1 MIKKSKKI
9 LLLFISLIITIGSI
23 LSLETIS
30 NAATDMSISYNTH
43 IQNIGWEAD
52 FSKSNGQSSGTSG
65 QSLRLEAIKIKLNNA
80 PSGINLKYQVHVE
93 NEGWQG
99 WKSNGEMAGT
109 SGKSY
114 RLEAIKIKLEGTK
127 NYKVQYRTHVQYIGW
142 QDWREDGEIAGTT
155 GQSLRLEAIQ
165 IRIVKV
171 DSPVVEYNSHV
182 EFNGWEPSYSKS
194 NGQTS
199 GTTGQNLGLQAL
211 QVKLS
216 GVPINANIQCQAH
229 VQYQGWKN
237 WANEGTIAG
246 TTGLG
251 LNLEAIKLRLNNL
264 PGYSIQYRAHVQ
276 YVGWQDWK
284 KDGEIAGTTG
294 QNLRI
299 EAIQI
304 KLVRTDNVKPVITL
318 KGNSTVNVRL
328 GDKYVDAGA
337 TALDN
342 IDGNIT
348 SKIITKSNVN
358 TLKVGTYTVS
368 YTVSDKA
375 GNVDTKTRT
384 VKVFDY
390 MTGIEI
396 TKPTKKEYN
405 YGEDLNLYG
414 LSVKAVM
421 KSGNKTNVAINNCK
435 ITGYNKNKLGNQ
447 TVTVSYNEKI
457 ATFQVTVKDYI
468 TNLEIVEPTKTE
480 YNYGEDLNLYGLSV
494 KAVMKSGN
502 KTNVAINNC
511 KITGY
516 NKNKLGNQTVTV
528 SYNEKIATFQVTVKD
543 YITNLE
549 IVEPTKKEYN
559 YGEDLNLS
567 GLYVKAVMKSGNKTN
582 IAINNCKI
590 TGYNKNKLGNQTVTV
605 SYNEKIA
612 TFQVTVKDYIT
623 NLEIVE
629 PTKKEYNYGE
639 DLNLSGL
646 SVKAVMKS
654 GNKTNITIN
663 NCKIT
668 GYDKNKIGDQ
678 TVTVN
683 YGEKAATFKVRVN
696 NYVTGIEIAK
706 KPTKNQY
713 IEGERIDLTGLVVNA
728 VMADKT
734 KIDVTD
740 KITTVPSAEVLYKT
754 ETVYVSYTTTNT
766 IDKTS
771 KTFEC
776 EFPVTVNKAFSKI
789 VINQEKNT
797 GYAHEE
803 FIYGTISSG
812 EGEETIKIANLKYQ
826 IKDESGKDITT
837 DGLVKVTFETE
848 VARPEEILIKVTA
861 EKIGKYT
868 IVAYVGENINDSNVI
883 KSEEQQIE
891 ISCSQVVKTA
901 EILDFVDAN
910 VRINKT
916 IIKDI
921 KFTNA
926 YGDELTNVANNEI
939 SIIGDG
945 VKITFLDETGKP
957 GSIVRKLQIQGIQEG
972 TTNIKIILNKGTEN
986 ETQPISLGNITVQAK
1001 AKEMLNI
1008 GSLTQIKLLQ
1018 EKPEESISNV
1028 IVVNEI
1034 PYSLIPI
1041 KLVDEDN
1048 IERKIKANE
1057 FVLGDA
1063 TSENKFGVKYT
1074 GYDPNE
1080 LIPLLDIQMF
1090 KDRNIVNSSSSL
1102 QEIDAIGIALT
1113 EGTTQEELKNK
1124 DIILQYYGS
1133 SAINLKMEVEE
1144 LKIKSLV
1151 IIPENVDNVS
1161 KLPKVENHIKTTIG
1175 TIKPG
1180 EDNRTLNI
1188 SDLNYQVKDENGKD
1202 ITNSMINGKKM
1213 IKVTFE
1219 SEVARPGEI
1228 LINVETQ
1235 KEGNYTIIP
1244 YIEISSNKIFTE
1256 QEIESVNNPVVNNVE
1271 LPELSTAQLEVN
1283 TPFESTIIFK
1293 NSYGDILNV
1302 SQNTIEVTGA
1312 DLTIT
1317 LLEGTSPV
1325 DPDNGEQNV
1334 TGIQVFAQ
1342 SAGSKTLSITVNKGT
1357 TDEKTVKIQIVVA
1370 NVATVQLNI
1379 GGMNKIYLYENKPE
1393 TTDYI
1398 TSVISEDATN
1408 IVYTLIPISLSDG
1421 TKLRGNCLANNK
1433 LMLTISNDD
1442 ELSIDV
1448 KMFKDKNTISEDGE
1462 EVEYIGI
1469 ALGMGYEESEL
1480 IGETITLRYGSSIKT
1495 LKIGE

>member
-1 MIKKSKKI
+1 MMKKSKKI
-9 LLLFISLIITIGSI
+9 LLLFISLIITMCSI
-23 LSLETIS
+23 ISLETVS

-99 WKSNGEMAGT
+99 WKNNGETAGT
-109 SGKSY
+109 TGKSY
-114 RLEAIKIKLEGTK
+114 RLEAIRIKLEGTK
-127 NYKVQYRTHVQYIGW
+127 NYKVQYRAHVQNIGW
-142 QDWREDGEIAGTT
+142 QDWQEDGEMAGTS

-171 DSPVVEYNSHV
+171 NNPTVEYCGHI
-182 EFNGWEPSYSKS
+182 EMDGWEQTYSRS

-199 GTTGQNLGLQAL
+199 GTTGRSLGMQAL
-211 QVKLS
+211 KVKLS
-216 GVPINANIQCQAH
+216 GVPTNANIQCQAH

-251 LNLEAIKLRLNNL
+251 LNLEAIKLKLNNL

-276 YVGWQDWK
+276 NIGWQDWK

-294 QNLRI
+294 KNLRI

-390 MTGIEI
+390 MTGIEV

-405 YGEDLNLYG
+405 YGEDLNLSG

-435 ITGYNKNKLGNQ
+435 ITGY
-447 TVTVSYNEKI
+447 
-457 ATFQVTVKDYI
+457 D
-468 TNLEIVEPTKTE
+468 
-480 YNYGEDLNLYGLSV
+480 
-494 KAVMKSGN
+494 
-502 KTNVAINNC
+502 
-511 KITGY
+511 
-516 NKNKLGNQTVTV
+516 
-528 SYNEKIATFQVTVKD
+528 
-543 YITNLE
+543 
-549 IVEPTKKEYN
+549 
-559 YGEDLNLS
+559 
-567 GLYVKAVMKSGNKTN
+567 
-582 IAINNCKI
+582 
-590 TGYNKNKLGNQTVTV
+590 KNKLGNQTVTV

-678 TVTVN
+678 KVTVN
-683 YGEKAATFKVRVN
+683 YGGKAATFKVRVN

-766 IDKTS
+766 IDETS

-789 VINQEKNT
+789 IINQEKNT

-837 DGLVKVTFETE
+837 DGLVKVTFESE

-861 EKIGKYT
+861 EKIGKYR

-945 VKITFLDETGKP
+945 VKITLLDETGKP

-1001 AKEMLNI
+1001 AKEMLDI

-1034 PYSLIPI
+1034 PYSLVPI

-1057 FVLGDA
+1057 FTFGDA

-1074 GYDPNE
+1074 DYNPNE

-1090 KDRNIVNSSSSL
+1090 KDGNIVNSSSSL

-1113 EGTTQEELKNK
+1113 EGTTQEELENK

-1188 SDLNYQVKDENGKD
+1188 SDLNCQVKDENGKD

-1244 YIEISSNKIFTE
+1244 YIKIGSNKISTE
-1256 QEIESVNNPVVNNVE
+1256 QEIESVNNPIVNNVE

-1302 SQNTIEVTGA
+1302 NQNTIEVTGT
-1312 DLTIT
+1312 DLTTT

-1342 SAGSKTLSITVNKGT
+1342 SAGNKTLSITVNKGT

-1398 TSVISEDATN
+1398 TSVISEDGTD

-1421 TKLRGNCLANNK
+1421 TKLRGNCLINNK
-1433 LMLTISNDD
+1433 LTLTISNND

-1448 KMFKDKNTISEDGE
+1448 KMFKDKDTVSEDGE
-1462 EVEYIGI
+1462 EVEYVGI

-1480 IGETITLRYGSSIKT
+1480 IGKTITLRYGSSSKT
-1495 LKIGE
+1495 LKIER

>member
-1 MIKKSKKI
+1 
-9 LLLFISLIITIGSI
+9 
-23 LSLETIS
+23 
-30 NAATDMSISYNTH
+30 
-43 IQNIGWEAD
+43 
-52 FSKSNGQSSGTSG
+52 
-65 QSLRLEAIKIKLNNA
+65 
-80 PSGINLKYQVHVE
+80 
-93 NEGWQG
+93 
-99 WKSNGEMAGT
+99 
-109 SGKSY
+109 
-114 RLEAIKIKLEGTK
+114 
-127 NYKVQYRTHVQYIGW
+127 
-142 QDWREDGEIAGTT
+142 
-155 GQSLRLEAIQ
+155 
-165 IRIVKV
+165 
-171 DSPVVEYNSHV
+171 
-182 EFNGWEPSYSKS
+182 
-194 NGQTS
+194 
-199 GTTGQNLGLQAL
+199 
-211 QVKLS
+211 
-216 GVPINANIQCQAH
+216 
-229 VQYQGWKN
+229 
-237 WANEGTIAG
+237 
-246 TTGLG
+246 
-251 LNLEAIKLRLNNL
+251 
-264 PGYSIQYRAHVQ
+264 
-276 YVGWQDWK
+276 
-284 KDGEIAGTTG
+284 
-294 QNLRI
+294 
-299 EAIQI
+299 
-304 KLVRTDNVKPVITL
+304 
-318 KGNSTVNVRL
+318 
-328 GDKYVDAGA
+328 
-337 TALDN
+337 
-342 IDGNIT
+342 
-348 SKIITKSNVN
+348 
-358 TLKVGTYTVS
+358 
-368 YTVSDKA
+368 
-375 GNVDTKTRT
+375 
-384 VKVFDY
+384 
-390 MTGIEI
+390 
-396 TKPTKKEYN
+396 
-405 YGEDLNLYG
+405 
-414 LSVKAVM
+414 M

-435 ITGYNKNKLGNQ
+435 ITGYDKNKLGNQ
-447 TVTVSYNEKI
+447 
-457 ATFQVTVKDYI
+457 A
-468 TNLEIVEPTKTE
+468 
-480 YNYGEDLNLYGLSV
+480 
-494 KAVMKSGN
+494 
-502 KTNVAINNC
+502 
-511 KITGY
+511 
-516 NKNKLGNQTVTV
+516 
-528 SYNEKIATFQVTVKD
+528 
-543 YITNLE
+543 
-549 IVEPTKKEYN
+549 
-559 YGEDLNLS
+559 
-567 GLYVKAVMKSGNKTN
+567 
-582 IAINNCKI
+582 
-590 TGYNKNKLGNQTVTV
+590 VTV

-654 GNKTNITIN
+654 GNKTNIAIN

-678 TVTVN
+678 TVTIN
-683 YGEKAATFKVRVN
+683 YGGKAATFKVKVN

-945 VKITFLDETGKP
+945 IKITLLDETGKP

-1001 AKEMLNI
+1001 AKEMLDI

-1034 PYSLIPI
+1034 PYSLVPV

-1057 FVLGDA
+1057 FTFGDA

-1074 GYDPNE
+1074 DYDPNE

-1090 KDRNIVNSSSSL
+1090 KDGNIVNSSSSL

-1113 EGTTQEELKNK
+1113 EGTTQEELENK

-1133 SAINLKMEVEE
+1133 STINLKMEVEE

-1151 IIPENVDNVS
+1151 VIPENVDNVS

-1244 YIEISSNKIFTE
+1244 YIEIGSNKIFTE
-1256 QEIESVNNPVVNNVE
+1256 QEIESVNNSVVNNVK

-1302 SQNTIEVTGA
+1302 SQNTIEVTGT

-1398 TSVISEDATN
+1398 TSVISEDGTD

-1421 TKLRGNCLANNK
+1421 TKLRGNCLINNK
-1433 LMLTISNDD
+1433 LTLTISNDD

-1448 KMFKDKNTISEDGE
+1448 KMFKDKDTVSEDGE

-1480 IGETITLRYGSSIKT
+1480 IGETITLRYESSSKT
-1495 LKIGE
+1495 LTIEK

>member
-9 LLLFISLIITIGSI
+9 ILLFISLIITIGSI

-99 WKSNGEMAGT
+99 WKNNGETAGT
-109 SGKSY
+109 TGKSY
-114 RLEAIKIKLEGTK
+114 RLEAIRIKLEGTK
-127 NYKVQYRTHVQYIGW
+127 NYKVQYRAHVQNIGW
-142 QDWREDGEIAGTT
+142 QDWQEDGEMAGTS

-171 DSPVVEYNSHV
+171 NNPTVEYCGHI
-182 EFNGWEPSYSKS
+182 EMDGWEQTYSRS

-199 GTTGQNLGLQAL
+199 GTTGRSLGMQAL
-211 QVKLS
+211 KVKLS
-216 GVPINANIQCQAH
+216 GVPTNANIQCQAH

-251 LNLEAIKLRLNNL
+251 LNLEAIKLKLNNL

-276 YVGWQDWK
+276 NIGWQDWK

-294 QNLRI
+294 KNLRI

-375 GNVDTKTRT
+375 GNVDTRTRT

-390 MTGIEI
+390 MTGIEV

-405 YGEDLNLYG
+405 YGEDLNLSG

-435 ITGYNKNKLGNQ
+435 ITGYDKNKLGNQ
-447 TVTVSYNEKI
+447 AITVR
-457 ATFQVTVKDYI
+457 
-468 TNLEIVEPTKTE
+468 
-480 YNYGEDLNLYGLSV
+480 
-494 KAVMKSGN
+494 
-502 KTNVAINNC
+502 
-511 KITGY
+511 
-516 NKNKLGNQTVTV
+516 
-528 SYNEKIATFQVTVKD
+528 YNEKIATFQVTVKD

-567 GLYVKAVMKSGNKTN
+567 GLSVKAVMKSGNKTN
-582 IAINNCKI
+582 ITINNCKI

-654 GNKTNITIN
+654 GNKTNIAIN

-678 TVTVN
+678 TVTIN
-683 YGEKAATFKVRVN
+683 YGGKAATFKVRVN

-766 IDKTS
+766 IDETS

-826 IKDESGKDITT
+826 IKDENGKDITT
-837 DGLVKVTFETE
+837 DGLVKVTFESE

-861 EKIGKYT
+861 EKIGKYR

-891 ISCSQVVKTA
+891 ISYSPIVKSA
-901 EILDFVDAN
+901 EVLDFADAS
-910 VRINKT
+910 VRVNKI

-921 KFTNA
+921 KFINT
-926 YGDELTNVANNEI
+926 YGDELTNITNNEI

-945 VKITFLDETGKP
+945 VKITLLDETGKP

-986 ETQPISLGNITVQAK
+986 ETQPISLGNVIVQAK
-1001 AKEMLNI
+1001 AKEMLDI

-1090 KDRNIVNSSSSL
+1090 KDGNIVNSSSSL

-1113 EGTTQEELKNK
+1113 EGTTQEELENK

-1180 EDNRTLNI
+1180 EDNRTLNV

-1244 YIEISSNKIFTE
+1244 YIEIGSNKIFTE
-1256 QEIESVNNPVVNNVE
+1256 QEIESANNPVVNNVE

-1302 SQNTIEVTGA
+1302 SQDTIEVTGT

-1325 DPDNGEQNV
+1325 DPNVGEQNV

-1342 SAGSKTLSITVNKGT
+1342 SAGNKTLSITVNKGT

-1398 TSVISEDATN
+1398 TSVISEDGTD

-1421 TKLRGNCLANNK
+1421 TKLRGNCLINNK
-1433 LMLTISNDD
+1433 LTLTISNND

-1448 KMFKDKNTISEDGE
+1448 KMFKDKDTVSEDGE
-1462 EVEYIGI
+1462 EVEYVGI

-1480 IGETITLRYGSSIKT
+1480 IGKTITLRYGSSSKT
-1495 LKIGE
+1495 LKIEK

>member
-1 MIKKSKKI
+1 MMKKSKKI
-9 LLLFISLIITIGSI
+9 LLLFISLIITMCSI
-23 LSLETIS
+23 ISLETVS

-43 IQNIGWEAD
+43 IQNLGWEAD

-65 QSLRLEAIKIKLNNA
+65 QSLRLEAIKIRLNNA
-80 PSGINLKYQVHVE
+80 PSGVSLKYQVHVE

-182 EFNGWEPSYSKS
+182 EFKGWEPSYSKS

-216 GVPINANIQCQAH
+216 GVPTNANIQCQAH

-276 YVGWQDWK
+276 YIGWQDWK

-390 MTGIEI
+390 MTGIEV
-396 TKPTKKEYN
+396 TKPTK
-405 YGEDLNLYG
+405 
-414 LSVKAVM
+414 V
-421 KSGNKTNVAINNCK
+421 
-435 ITGYNKNKLGNQ
+435 
-447 TVTVSYNEKI
+447 
-457 ATFQVTVKDYI
+457 
-468 TNLEIVEPTKTE
+468 
-480 YNYGEDLNLYGLSV
+480 
-494 KAVMKSGN
+494 
-502 KTNVAINNC
+502 
-511 KITGY
+511 
-516 NKNKLGNQTVTV
+516 
-528 SYNEKIATFQVTVKD
+528 
-543 YITNLE
+543 
-549 IVEPTKKEYN
+549 EYN

-567 GLYVKAVMKSGNKTN
+567 GLSVKAVMKSGNKTN

-590 TGYNKNKLGNQTVTV
+590 TGYNKNKLGNQAITVR
-605 SYNEKIA
+605 YNEKIA

-683 YGEKAATFKVRVN
+683 YGGKAATFKVRVN

-728 VMADKT
+728 VMTDKT

-740 KITTVPSAEVLYKT
+740 KITTIPSAEVLYKT

-945 VKITFLDETGKP
+945 VKITLLDETGKP

-1001 AKEMLNI
+1001 AKEMLDI

-1034 PYSLIPI
+1034 PYSLVPI

-1057 FVLGDA
+1057 FTFGDA

-1074 GYDPNE
+1074 DYNPNE

-1090 KDRNIVNSSSSL
+1090 KDGNIVNSSSSL
-1102 QEIDAIGIALT
+1102 QEIDTIGIALT

-1188 SDLNYQVKDENGKD
+1188 SDLNCQVKDENGKD

-1244 YIEISSNKIFTE
+1244 YIEIGSNKIFTE
-1256 QEIESVNNPVVNNVE
+1256 QEIESANNPVVNNVE

-1302 SQNTIEVTGA
+1302 SQDTIEVTGT

-1325 DPDNGEQNV
+1325 DPNVGEQNV

-1342 SAGSKTLSITVNKGT
+1342 SAGNKTLSITVNKGT

-1398 TSVISEDATN
+1398 TSVISEDGTD

-1421 TKLRGNCLANNK
+1421 TKLRGNCLINNK
-1433 LMLTISNDD
+1433 LTLTISNND

-1448 KMFKDKNTISEDGE
+1448 KMFKDKDTVSEDGE
-1462 EVEYIGI
+1462 EVEYVGI

-1480 IGETITLRYGSSIKT
+1480 IGKTITLRYGSSSKT
-1495 LKIGE
+1495 LKIEK

>member
-1 MIKKSKKI
+1 MMKKSKKI
-9 LLLFISLIITIGSI
+9 LLLFISLIITMCSI
-23 LSLETIS
+23 ISLETIS
-30 NAATDMSISYNTH
+30 NASTDMSISYNTH

-52 FSKSNGQSSGTSG
+52 FSKSNGESSGTSG
-65 QSLRLEAIKIKLNNA
+65 QSLRLEAIKIRLNNA
-80 PSGINLKYQVHVE
+80 PSGIKLKYQVHVE
-93 NEGWQG
+93 NEGWQS
-99 WKSNGEMAGT
+99 WKNNGEMAGT

-127 NYKVQYRTHVQYIGW
+127 KYKVQYRTHVQYIGW
-142 QDWREDGEIAGTT
+142 QDWKEDGEIAGTS

-171 DSPVVEYNSHV
+171 DSPVVEYNSHI
-182 EFNGWEPSYSKS
+182 EFKGWEPSYSKS

-199 GTTGQNLGLQAL
+199 GTTGQNLGLQAI

-216 GVPINANIQCQAH
+216 GVPTNANIQCQAH

-276 YVGWQDWK
+276 YQGWQDWK
-284 KDGEIAGTTG
+284 KDGEVAGTTG
-294 QNLRI
+294 ENLRI

-304 KLVRTDNVKPVITL
+304 KLVRTDNVKPVIKL
-318 KGNSTVNVRL
+318 NGNSTVNVRL

-337 TALDN
+337 TASDN

-390 MTGIEI
+390 MTGIEV
-396 TKPTKKEYN
+396 TKPTKTEYN
-405 YGEDLNLYG
+405 YGEDLNLSG
-414 LSVKAVM
+414 LSVKSVM
-421 KSGNKTNVAINNCK
+421 KSGSKTNIAINNCK

-447 TVTVSYNEKI
+447 TI
-457 ATFQVTVKDYI
+457 
-468 TNLEIVEPTKTE
+468 
-480 YNYGEDLNLYGLSV
+480 
-494 KAVMKSGN
+494 
-502 KTNVAINNC
+502 
-511 KITGY
+511 
-516 NKNKLGNQTVTV
+516 TV

-559 YGEDLNLS
+559 YGEN
-567 GLYVKAVMKSGNKTN
+567 
-582 IAINNCKI
+582 
-590 TGYNKNKLGNQTVTV
+590 
-605 SYNEKIA
+605 
-612 TFQVTVKDYIT
+612 
-623 NLEIVE
+623 
-629 PTKKEYNYGE
+629 
-639 DLNLSGL
+639 LNLSGL

-654 GNKTNITIN
+654 GNKTNIAIN
-663 NCKIT
+663 SCKIT

-683 YGEKAATFKVRVN
+683 YGGKAATFKVRVN

-713 IEGERIDLTGLVVNA
+713 VEGERIDLTGLVVNA

-766 IDKTS
+766 VDKTS

-776 EFPVTVNKAFSKI
+776 EFPVTVNKTFSKI
-789 VINQEKNT
+789 VINQEKNV

-803 FIYGTISSG
+803 FTYGTISSG
-812 EGEETIKIANLKYQ
+812 EAEEPIKIANLKYQ
-826 IKDESGKDITT
+826 IKDENGKDITANE
-837 DGLVKVTFETE
+837 LVKVTFENE

-861 EKIGKYT
+861 EKVGKYT
-868 IVAYVGENINDSNVI
+868 IVAYVGENINDSNAI

-891 ISCSQVVKTA
+891 ISCSPVVKTA
-901 EILDFVDAN
+901 EILDFTNAN

-926 YGDELTNVANNEI
+926 YGDELTNIANNEI
-939 SIIGDG
+939 SITGDG
-945 VKITFLDETGKP
+945 VKITLLDETGKP

-972 TTNIKIILNKGTEN
+972 TTNIKIVLNKGTEN
-986 ETQPISLGNITVQAK
+986 ETQPISLGNVTVQAK
-1001 AKEMLNI
+1001 AKEMLDI
-1008 GSLTQIKLLQ
+1008 GSLTQITLLQ
-1018 EKPEESISNV
+1018 EKPEQSTSNIV
-1028 IVVNEI
+1028 VVNEI
-1034 PYSLIPI
+1034 PYSLVPI

-1057 FVLGDA
+1057 FTFGDA
-1063 TSENKFGVKYT
+1063 TSEKKFGVKYT
-1074 GYDPNE
+1074 DYDPNE

-1090 KDRNIVNSSSSL
+1090 KDGNIVNSSSSL

-1113 EGTTQEELKNK
+1113 EGTTQEELKDK
-1124 DIILQYYGS
+1124 DVILQYYGS
-1133 SAINLKMEVEE
+1133 SSVINLKMEVEE

-1151 IIPENVDNVS
+1151 VIPENVDNVS

-1180 EDNRTLNI
+1180 EDNRTLTI

-1202 ITNSMINGKKM
+1202 ITNSMLNGKKM

-1244 YIEISSNKIFTE
+1244 YIEIGSNKIFTE
-1256 QEIESVNNPVVNNVE
+1256 QEIESVNNSVVNNVE

-1302 SQNTIEVTGA
+1302 SQNTIEVTGT

-1342 SAGSKTLSITVNKGT
+1342 SAGNKTLSITVNKGT

-1398 TSVISEDATN
+1398 TSVISEDDTD

-1421 TKLRGNCLANNK
+1421 TKLRGNCLINNK
-1433 LMLTISNDD
+1433 LTLTISNDD

-1448 KMFKDKNTISEDGE
+1448 KMFKDKDTVSEDGE

-1480 IGETITLRYGSSIKT
+1480 IGETITLRYGSSSKT
-1495 LKIGE
+1495 LTIEK

>member
-1 MIKKSKKI
+1 MMKKSKKI
-9 LLLFISLIITIGSI
+9 LLLFISLIITMCSI
-23 LSLETIS
+23 ISLETVS

-43 IQNIGWEAD
+43 IQNLGWEAD

-65 QSLRLEAIKIKLNNA
+65 KSLRLEAIKIRLNNA

-99 WKSNGEMAGT
+99 WKNNGETAGT
-109 SGKSY
+109 TGKSY
-114 RLEAIKIKLEGTK
+114 RLEAIRIKLEGTK
-127 NYKVQYRTHVQYIGW
+127 NYKVQYRAHVQNIGW
-142 QDWREDGEIAGTT
+142 QDWQEDGEMAGTS

-171 DSPVVEYNSHV
+171 NNPTVEYCGHI
-182 EFNGWEPSYSKS
+182 EMDGWEQTYSRS

-199 GTTGQNLGLQAL
+199 GTTGRSLGMQAL
-211 QVKLS
+211 KVKLS
-216 GVPINANIQCQAH
+216 GVPTNANIQCQAH

-251 LNLEAIKLRLNNL
+251 LNLEAIKLKLNNL

-276 YVGWQDWK
+276 NIGWQDWK

-294 QNLRI
+294 KNLRI

-375 GNVDTKTRT
+375 GNVYTKTRT

-390 MTGIEI
+390 MTGIEV
-396 TKPTKKEYN
+396 TKPTK
-405 YGEDLNLYG
+405 
-414 LSVKAVM
+414 V
-421 KSGNKTNVAINNCK
+421 
-435 ITGYNKNKLGNQ
+435 
-447 TVTVSYNEKI
+447 
-457 ATFQVTVKDYI
+457 
-468 TNLEIVEPTKTE
+468 E

-567 GLYVKAVMKSGNKTN
+567 GLSVKAVMKSGNKTN

-590 TGYNKNKLGNQTVTV
+590 TGYNKNKLGNQ
-605 SYNEKIA
+605 A
-612 TFQVTVKDYIT
+612 
-623 NLEIVE
+623 
-629 PTKKEYNYGE
+629 
-639 DLNLSGL
+639 
-646 SVKAVMKS
+646 
-654 GNKTNITIN
+654 
-663 NCKIT
+663 
-668 GYDKNKIGDQ
+668 
-678 TVTVN
+678 VTVN
-683 YGEKAATFKVRVN
+683 YGGKAATFKVRVN

-776 EFPVTVNKAFSKI
+776 EFPVTVNKTFSKI

-921 KFTNA
+921 KFTNT

-945 VKITFLDETGKP
+945 VKITLLDETGKP

-1001 AKEMLNI
+1001 AKEMLDI

-1034 PYSLIPI
+1034 PYSLVPI

-1090 KDRNIVNSSSSL
+1090 KDGNIVNSSSSL
-1102 QEIDAIGIALT
+1102 QEIDTIGIALT
-1113 EGTTQEELKNK
+1113 EETTQEELKNK

-1180 EDNRTLNI
+1180 EDNRTLNV

-1244 YIEISSNKIFTE
+1244 YIETGSNKIFTE
-1256 QEIESVNNPVVNNVE
+1256 QEIESANNPVVNNVE

-1302 SQNTIEVTGA
+1302 SQDTIEVTGT

-1325 DPDNGEQNV
+1325 DPNVGEQNV

-1342 SAGSKTLSITVNKGT
+1342 SAGNKTLSITVNKGT

-1398 TSVISEDATN
+1398 TSVISEDGTD

-1421 TKLRGNCLANNK
+1421 TKLRGNCLINNK
-1433 LMLTISNDD
+1433 LTLTISNND

-1448 KMFKDKNTISEDGE
+1448 KMFKDKDTVSEDGE
-1462 EVEYIGI
+1462 EVEYVGI

-1480 IGETITLRYGSSIKT
+1480 IGKTITLRYGSSSKT
-1495 LKIGE
+1495 LKIEK

>member
-276 YVGWQDWK
+276 YVGWKDWK

-390 MTGIEI
+390 MTGIEV

-405 YGEDLNLYG
+405 YGEDLNLSG

-435 ITGYNKNKLGNQ
+435 ITGY
-447 TVTVSYNEKI
+447 
-457 ATFQVTVKDYI
+457 D
-468 TNLEIVEPTKTE
+468 
-480 YNYGEDLNLYGLSV
+480 
-494 KAVMKSGN
+494 
-502 KTNVAINNC
+502 
-511 KITGY
+511 
-516 NKNKLGNQTVTV
+516 
-528 SYNEKIATFQVTVKD
+528 
-543 YITNLE
+543 
-549 IVEPTKKEYN
+549 
-559 YGEDLNLS
+559 
-567 GLYVKAVMKSGNKTN
+567 
-582 IAINNCKI
+582 
-590 TGYNKNKLGNQTVTV
+590 KNKLGNQTVTV

-663 NCKIT
+663 NCEIT

-678 TVTVN
+678 KVTVN
-683 YGEKAATFKVRVN
+683 YGGKAATFKVRVN

-766 IDKTS
+766 IDETS

-826 IKDESGKDITT
+826 IKDENGKDITT
-837 DGLVKVTFETE
+837 DGLVKVTFESE

-901 EILDFVDAN
+901 EILDFADAN

-1063 TSENKFGVKYT
+1063 RSENKFGVKYT

-1090 KDRNIVNSSSSL
+1090 KDGNIVNSSSSL

-1113 EGTTQEELKNK
+1113 EGTTQEELENK

-1342 SAGSKTLSITVNKGT
+1342 SAGSKTLSITINKGT

-1398 TSVISEDATN
+1398 TSVISEDGTD

-1421 TKLRGNCLANNK
+1421 TKLRGNCLINNK
-1433 LMLTISNDD
+1433 LTLTISNND

>member
-276 YVGWQDWK
+276 YVGWQEWK

-390 MTGIEI
+390 MTGIEV
-396 TKPTKKEYN
+396 TKPTKIEYN
-405 YGEDLNLYG
+405 DGEDLNLSG

-435 ITGYNKNKLGNQ
+435 ITGYDKNKLGNQ
-447 TVTVSYNEKI
+447 AITVRYNEKI
-457 ATFQVTVKDYI
+457 ATFQVIVRDYITNIELVKPTKTEYNYGENLNLSGLSVKAVMKSGNKTNVAINNCKITGYDKNKIGNQTVTVNYEGKVATFQVTVKDYI

-480 YNYGEDLNLYGLSV
+480 YNYGEDLNLSGLSV

-502 KTNVAINNC
+502 KTN
-511 KITGY
+511 IT
-516 NKNKLGNQTVTV
+516 
-528 SYNEKIATFQVTVKD
+528 
-543 YITNLE
+543 
-549 IVEPTKKEYN
+549 
-559 YGEDLNLS
+559 
-567 GLYVKAVMKSGNKTN
+567 
-582 IAINNCKI
+582 INNCKI

-654 GNKTNITIN
+654 GNKTNVAIN

-678 TVTVN
+678 KVTVN
-683 YGEKAATFKVRVN
+683 YGGKAATFKVRVN

-826 IKDESGKDITT
+826 IKDENGKDITT
-837 DGLVKVTFETE
+837 DGLVKVTFESE

-883 KSEEQQIE
+883 KSKEQQIE
-891 ISCSQVVKTA
+891 ISYSPIVKSA
-901 EILDFVDAN
+901 EVLDFADAS
-910 VRINKT
+910 VRVNKI

-921 KFTNA
+921 KFINT
-926 YGDELTNVANNEI
+926 YGDELTNITNNEI

-945 VKITFLDETGKP
+945 VKITLLDETGKP

-986 ETQPISLGNITVQAK
+986 ETQPISLGNVIVQAK
-1001 AKEMLNI
+1001 AKEMLDI

-1090 KDRNIVNSSSSL
+1090 KDGNIVNSSSSL

-1113 EGTTQEELKNK
+1113 EGTTQEELENK

-1188 SDLNYQVKDENGKD
+1188 SDLNCQVKDENGKD

-1219 SEVARPGEI
+1219 REVARPGEI

-1244 YIEISSNKIFTE
+1244 YIEIGSNKISTE
-1256 QEIESVNNPVVNNVE
+1256 QEIESVNNPIVNNVE

-1302 SQNTIEVTGA
+1302 NQNTIEVTGT

-1342 SAGSKTLSITVNKGT
+1342 SAGNKTLSITVNKGT

-1370 NVATVQLNI
+1370 NVTTVQLNI
-1379 GGMNKIYLYENKPE
+1379 GGMNKIYLYGNKPE

-1398 TSVISEDATN
+1398 TSVISEDTTN

-1442 ELSIDV
+1442 KLSIDV

-1469 ALGMGYEESEL
+1469 ALGMGYEENEL

-1495 LKIGE
+1495 LKIEK

>member
-1 MIKKSKKI
+1 MMKKSKKI
-9 LLLFISLIITIGSI
+9 LLLFISLIITMCSI
-23 LSLETIS
+23 ISLETVS

-43 IQNIGWEAD
+43 IQNLGWEAD
-52 FSKSNGQSSGTSG
+52 FSKSNGQISGTSG
-65 QSLRLEAIKIKLNNA
+65 QSLRLEAIKIRLNNA
-80 PSGINLKYQVHVE
+80 PSGVSLKYQVHVE

-171 DSPVVEYNSHV
+171 NSPVVEYNSHV
-182 EFNGWEPSYSKS
+182 EFKGWEPSYSKS

-216 GVPINANIQCQAH
+216 GVPTNANIQCQAH

-276 YVGWQDWK
+276 YIGWQDWK

-390 MTGIEI
+390 MTGIEV
-396 TKPTKKEYN
+396 TKPTK
-405 YGEDLNLYG
+405 
-414 LSVKAVM
+414 V
-421 KSGNKTNVAINNCK
+421 
-435 ITGYNKNKLGNQ
+435 
-447 TVTVSYNEKI
+447 
-457 ATFQVTVKDYI
+457 
-468 TNLEIVEPTKTE
+468 
-480 YNYGEDLNLYGLSV
+480 
-494 KAVMKSGN
+494 
-502 KTNVAINNC
+502 
-511 KITGY
+511 
-516 NKNKLGNQTVTV
+516 
-528 SYNEKIATFQVTVKD
+528 
-543 YITNLE
+543 
-549 IVEPTKKEYN
+549 EYN

-567 GLYVKAVMKSGNKTN
+567 GLSVKAVMKSGNKTN

-683 YGEKAATFKVRVN
+683 YGGKAATFKVRVN

-728 VMADKT
+728 VMTDKT

-740 KITTVPSAEVLYKT
+740 KITTIPSAEVLYKT

-945 VKITFLDETGKP
+945 VKITLLDETGKP

-972 TTNIKIILNKGTEN
+972 TTNIKIILNKETEN

-1001 AKEMLNI
+1001 AKEMLDI

-1034 PYSLIPI
+1034 PYSLVPI

-1057 FVLGDA
+1057 FTFGDA

-1074 GYDPNE
+1074 DYNPNE

-1090 KDRNIVNSSSSL
+1090 KDGNIVNSSSSL
-1102 QEIDAIGIALT
+1102 QEIDTIGIALT

-1180 EDNRTLNI
+1180 EDNRTLNV

-1244 YIEISSNKIFTE
+1244 YIEIGSNKIFTE
-1256 QEIESVNNPVVNNVE
+1256 QEIESANNPVVNNVE

-1302 SQNTIEVTGA
+1302 SQDTIEVTGT

-1325 DPDNGEQNV
+1325 DPNVGEQNV

-1342 SAGSKTLSITVNKGT
+1342 SAGNKTLSITVNKGT

-1398 TSVISEDATN
+1398 TSVISEDGTD

-1421 TKLRGNCLANNK
+1421 TKLRGNCLINNK
-1433 LMLTISNDD
+1433 LTLTISNND

-1448 KMFKDKNTISEDGE
+1448 KMFKDKDTVSEDGE
-1462 EVEYIGI
+1462 EVEYVGI

-1480 IGETITLRYGSSIKT
+1480 IGKTITLRYGSSSKT
-1495 LKIGE
+1495 LKIEK

>member
-1 MIKKSKKI
+1 
-9 LLLFISLIITIGSI
+9 
-23 LSLETIS
+23 
-30 NAATDMSISYNTH
+30 
-43 IQNIGWEAD
+43 
-52 FSKSNGQSSGTSG
+52 
-65 QSLRLEAIKIKLNNA
+65 
-80 PSGINLKYQVHVE
+80 
-93 NEGWQG
+93 
-99 WKSNGEMAGT
+99 
-109 SGKSY
+109 
-114 RLEAIKIKLEGTK
+114 
-127 NYKVQYRTHVQYIGW
+127 
-142 QDWREDGEIAGTT
+142 
-155 GQSLRLEAIQ
+155 
-165 IRIVKV
+165 
-171 DSPVVEYNSHV
+171 
-182 EFNGWEPSYSKS
+182 
-194 NGQTS
+194 
-199 GTTGQNLGLQAL
+199 
-211 QVKLS
+211 
-216 GVPINANIQCQAH
+216 
-229 VQYQGWKN
+229 
-237 WANEGTIAG
+237 
-246 TTGLG
+246 
-251 LNLEAIKLRLNNL
+251 
-264 PGYSIQYRAHVQ
+264 
-276 YVGWQDWK
+276 
-284 KDGEIAGTTG
+284 
-294 QNLRI
+294 
-299 EAIQI
+299 
-304 KLVRTDNVKPVITL
+304 
-318 KGNSTVNVRL
+318 
-328 GDKYVDAGA
+328 
-337 TALDN
+337 
-342 IDGNIT
+342 
-348 SKIITKSNVN
+348 
-358 TLKVGTYTVS
+358 
-368 YTVSDKA
+368 
-375 GNVDTKTRT
+375 
-384 VKVFDY
+384 
-390 MTGIEI
+390 
-396 TKPTKKEYN
+396 
-405 YGEDLNLYG
+405 
-414 LSVKAVM
+414 M
-421 KSGNKTNVAINNCK
+421 KSGNKTNV
-435 ITGYNKNKLGNQ
+435 
-447 TVTVSYNEKI
+447 
-457 ATFQVTVKDYI
+457 
-468 TNLEIVEPTKTE
+468 
-480 YNYGEDLNLYGLSV
+480 
-494 KAVMKSGN
+494 
-502 KTNVAINNC
+502 
-511 KITGY
+511 
-516 NKNKLGNQTVTV
+516 
-528 SYNEKIATFQVTVKD
+528 
-543 YITNLE
+543 
-549 IVEPTKKEYN
+549 
-559 YGEDLNLS
+559 
-567 GLYVKAVMKSGNKTN
+567 
-582 IAINNCKI
+582 AINNCKI

-663 NCKIT
+663 NCEIT

-678 TVTVN
+678 KVTVN
-683 YGEKAATFKVRVN
+683 YGGKAATFKVRVN

-740 KITTVPSAEVLYKT
+740 KITTIPSAEVLYKT

-826 IKDESGKDITT
+826 IKDERGKDITT
-837 DGLVKVTFETE
+837 DGLVKVTFESE

-1244 YIEISSNKIFTE
+1244 YIEIGSNKIFTE
-1256 QEIESVNNPVVNNVE
+1256 QEIESANNPVVNNVE

-1398 TSVISEDATN
+1398 TSVISEDGTD

-1421 TKLRGNCLANNK
+1421 TKLRGNCLINNK
-1433 LMLTISNDD
+1433 LTLTISNND

-1448 KMFKDKNTISEDGE
+1448 KMFKDKDTVSEDGE
-1462 EVEYIGI
+1462 EVKYVGI

-1480 IGETITLRYGSSIKT
+1480 IGETITLRYGSSSKT
-1495 LKIGE
+1495 LTIGE

>member
-1 MIKKSKKI
+1 MKENSKKI

-30 NAATDMSISYNTH
+30 NATNDMSISYNTH
-43 IQNIGWEAD
+43 IQNLGWEAD
-52 FSKSNGQSSGTSG
+52 FSKSNGQISGTSG
-65 QSLRLEAIKIKLNNA
+65 QSLRLEAIKIRLNNA
-80 PSGINLKYQVHVE
+80 PSGVSLKYQVHVE
-93 NEGWQG
+93 NEGWQA
-99 WKSNGEMAGT
+99 WKNNGEMAGT

-127 NYKVQYRTHVQYIGW
+127 NYKVQYRTHVQNIGW
-142 QDWREDGEIAGTT
+142 QDWKEDGEIAGTS

-171 DSPVVEYNSHV
+171 DSPRVEYNSHI
-182 EFNGWEPSYSKS
+182 EMNGWESSYSRS

-199 GTTGQNLGLQAL
+199 GTTGRNLGMQAL

-216 GVPINANIQCQAH
+216 GVPTNANIQCQAH

-276 YVGWQDWK
+276 NIGWQDWK

-294 QNLRI
+294 KNLRI

-318 KGNSTVNVRL
+318 NGNSIVNVRL

-368 YTVSDKA
+368 YIVSDKA

-390 MTGIEI
+390 MTGIEV
-396 TKPTKKEYN
+396 TKPTKTEYN
-405 YGEDLNLYG
+405 YGEDLNLSG

-447 TVTVSYNEKI
+447 TITISYNEKI
-457 ATFQVTVKDYI
+457 ATFQVIVRDYI
-468 TNLEIVEPTKTE
+468 TNIEIVEPTKT
-480 YNYGEDLNLYGLSV
+480 
-494 KAVMKSGN
+494 
-502 KTNVAINNC
+502 
-511 KITGY
+511 
-516 NKNKLGNQTVTV
+516 
-528 SYNEKIATFQVTVKD
+528 
-543 YITNLE
+543 
-549 IVEPTKKEYN
+549 
-559 YGEDLNLS
+559 
-567 GLYVKAVMKSGNKTN
+567 
-582 IAINNCKI
+582 
-590 TGYNKNKLGNQTVTV
+590 
-605 SYNEKIA
+605 
-612 TFQVTVKDYIT
+612 
-623 NLEIVE
+623 
-629 PTKKEYNYGE
+629 EYNYGE

-654 GNKTNITIN
+654 GNKTNVALN
-663 NCKIT
+663 DCKIT
-668 GYDKNKIGDQ
+668 GYNKNKIGDQ
-678 TVTVN
+678 TIIVD
-683 YGEKAATFKVRVN
+683 YGGKVATFKVRVN

-713 IEGERIDLTGLVVNA
+713 IEGEKIDLTGLVVNA

-740 KITTVPSAEVLYKT
+740 KITTIPSAEVLYKT

-826 IKDESGKDITT
+826 IKDENGKDITA
-837 DGLVKVTFETE
+837 DGLVKVTFESE

-868 IVAYVGENINDSNVI
+868 IVTYVGENINDSDVI

-891 ISCSQVVKTA
+891 ISYSPIVKSA
-901 EILDFVDAN
+901 EVLDFADAS
-910 VRINKT
+910 VRVNKI

-921 KFTNA
+921 KFINT
-926 YGDELTNVANNEI
+926 YGDELTNVTNNEI

-945 VKITFLDETGKP
+945 VKITLLDETGNP
-957 GSIVRKLQIQGIQEG
+957 GSIIRKLQIQGIQEG

-986 ETQPISLGNITVQAK
+986 ETQPISLGNVIVQAK
-1001 AKEMLNI
+1001 AKEMLDI

-1074 GYDPNE
+1074 GYNPNE

-1090 KDRNIVNSSSSL
+1090 KDGNIVNSSSSL

-1113 EGTTQEELKNK
+1113 EGTTQEELENK

-1188 SDLNYQVKDENGKD
+1188 SDLNCQVKDENGKD

-1244 YIEISSNKIFTE
+1244 YIEIGSNKISTE
-1256 QEIESVNNPVVNNVE
+1256 QEIESVNNPVINNVE

-1302 SQNTIEVTGA
+1302 NQDTIEVSGT

-1334 TGIQVFAQ
+1334 TGIQVFPQ
-1342 SAGSKTLSITVNKGT
+1342 SAGNKTLSITINKGT
-1357 TDEKTVKIQIVVA
+1357 TNEKTIKIQIVVVNA
-1370 NVATVQLNI
+1370 AIVQLDI
-1379 GGMNKIYLYENKPE
+1379 GGMDKIYLYENKPE
-1393 TTDYI
+1393 TTNYI
-1398 TSVISEDATN
+1398 TSVISEDDTD

-1480 IGETITLRYGSSIKT
+1480 IGETITLRYGSSSKT
-1495 LKIGE
+1495 LKIEK

>member
-1 MIKKSKKI
+1 M
-9 LLLFISLIITIGSI
+9 
-23 LSLETIS
+23 
-30 NAATDMSISYNTH
+30 
-43 IQNIGWEAD
+43 
-52 FSKSNGQSSGTSG
+52 
-65 QSLRLEAIKIKLNNA
+65 
-80 PSGINLKYQVHVE
+80 
-93 NEGWQG
+93 
-99 WKSNGEMAGT
+99 
-109 SGKSY
+109 
-114 RLEAIKIKLEGTK
+114 
-127 NYKVQYRTHVQYIGW
+127 
-142 QDWREDGEIAGTT
+142 
-155 GQSLRLEAIQ
+155 
-165 IRIVKV
+165 
-171 DSPVVEYNSHV
+171 
-182 EFNGWEPSYSKS
+182 
-194 NGQTS
+194 
-199 GTTGQNLGLQAL
+199 
-211 QVKLS
+211 
-216 GVPINANIQCQAH
+216 
-229 VQYQGWKN
+229 
-237 WANEGTIAG
+237 
-246 TTGLG
+246 
-251 LNLEAIKLRLNNL
+251 
-264 PGYSIQYRAHVQ
+264 
-276 YVGWQDWK
+276 
-284 KDGEIAGTTG
+284 
-294 QNLRI
+294 
-299 EAIQI
+299 
-304 KLVRTDNVKPVITL
+304 
-318 KGNSTVNVRL
+318 
-328 GDKYVDAGA
+328 
-337 TALDN
+337 
-342 IDGNIT
+342 
-348 SKIITKSNVN
+348 
-358 TLKVGTYTVS
+358 
-368 YTVSDKA
+368 
-375 GNVDTKTRT
+375 
-384 VKVFDY
+384 
-390 MTGIEI
+390 
-396 TKPTKKEYN
+396 
-405 YGEDLNLYG
+405 
-414 LSVKAVM
+414 
-421 KSGNKTNVAINNCK
+421 
-435 ITGYNKNKLGNQ
+435 
-447 TVTVSYNEKI
+447 
-457 ATFQVTVKDYI
+457 
-468 TNLEIVEPTKTE
+468 
-480 YNYGEDLNLYGLSV
+480 
-494 KAVMKSGN
+494 
-502 KTNVAINNC
+502 
-511 KITGY
+511 
-516 NKNKLGNQTVTV
+516 
-528 SYNEKIATFQVTVKD
+528 
-543 YITNLE
+543 
-549 IVEPTKKEYN
+549 
-559 YGEDLNLS
+559 
-567 GLYVKAVMKSGNKTN
+567 
-582 IAINNCKI
+582 
-590 TGYNKNKLGNQTVTV
+590 
-605 SYNEKIA
+605 
-612 TFQVTVKDYIT
+612 
-623 NLEIVE
+623 
-629 PTKKEYNYGE
+629 
-639 DLNLSGL
+639 
-646 SVKAVMKS
+646 
-654 GNKTNITIN
+654 
-663 NCKIT
+663 
-668 GYDKNKIGDQ
+668 
-678 TVTVN
+678 
-683 YGEKAATFKVRVN
+683 N

-766 IDKTS
+766 IDETS

-826 IKDESGKDITT
+826 IKDENGKDITT
-837 DGLVKVTFETE
+837 DGLVKVTFESE

-891 ISCSQVVKTA
+891 ISYSPIVKSA
-901 EILDFVDAN
+901 KVLDFADAS
-910 VRINKT
+910 VRVNKI

-921 KFTNA
+921 KFINT
-926 YGDELTNVANNEI
+926 YGDELTNITNNEI

-945 VKITFLDETGKP
+945 VKITLLDETGKP
-957 GSIVRKLQIQGIQEG
+957 CSIVRKLQIQGIREG

-986 ETQPISLGNITVQAK
+986 ETQPISLGNVIVQAK
-1001 AKEMLNI
+1001 AKEMLDI

-1090 KDRNIVNSSSSL
+1090 KDGNIVNSSSSL

-1113 EGTTQEELKNK
+1113 EGTTQEELENK

-1188 SDLNYQVKDENGKD
+1188 SDLNCQVKDENGKD

-1244 YIEISSNKIFTE
+1244 YIEIGSNKISTE
-1256 QEIESVNNPVVNNVE
+1256 QEIESVNNPIVNNVE

-1302 SQNTIEVTGA
+1302 NQNTIEVTGT

-1342 SAGSKTLSITVNKGT
+1342 SAGNKTLSITVNKGT

-1370 NVATVQLNI
+1370 NVTTVQLNI

-1442 ELSIDV
+1442 KLSIDV

-1480 IGETITLRYGSSIKT
+1480 IGETITLRYGLSIKT
-1495 LKIGE
+1495 LKIEK

>member
-216 GVPINANIQCQAH
+216 GVPINANIQYQAH

-276 YVGWQDWK
+276 YVGWQEWK

-390 MTGIEI
+390 MTGIEV
-396 TKPTKKEYN
+396 TKPTKIEYN
-405 YGEDLNLYG
+405 YGEDLNLSG

-435 ITGYNKNKLGNQ
+435 ITGY
-447 TVTVSYNEKI
+447 
-457 ATFQVTVKDYI
+457 D
-468 TNLEIVEPTKTE
+468 
-480 YNYGEDLNLYGLSV
+480 
-494 KAVMKSGN
+494 
-502 KTNVAINNC
+502 
-511 KITGY
+511 
-516 NKNKLGNQTVTV
+516 KNKLGNQTVTV

-567 GLYVKAVMKSGNKTN
+567 GLSVKAVMKSGNKTN
-582 IAINNCKI
+582 VAINNCKI
-590 TGYNKNKLGNQTVTV
+590 TGYDKNKLGNQTVTV

-663 NCKIT
+663 NCEIT

-678 TVTVN
+678 KVTVN
-683 YGEKAATFKVRVN
+683 YGGKAATFKVRVN

-766 IDKTS
+766 IDETS

-826 IKDESGKDITT
+826 IKDENGKDITT
-837 DGLVKVTFETE
+837 DGLVKVTFESE

-986 ETQPISLGNITVQAK
+986 ETQSISLGNITVQAK

-1018 EKPEESISNV
+1018 EKPEEPISNV

-1398 TSVISEDATN
+1398 TSVISEDGTD

-1495 LKIGE
+1495 LKIEK

>member
-9 LLLFISLIITIGSI
+9 ILLFISLIIIIGSI

-99 WKSNGEMAGT
+99 WKNNGETAGT
-109 SGKSY
+109 TGKSY
-114 RLEAIKIKLEGTK
+114 RLEAIRIKLEGTK
-127 NYKVQYRTHVQYIGW
+127 NYKVQYRAHVQNIGW
-142 QDWREDGEIAGTT
+142 QDWQEDGEMAGTS

-171 DSPVVEYNSHV
+171 NNPTVEYCGHI
-182 EFNGWEPSYSKS
+182 EMDGWEQTYSRS

-199 GTTGQNLGLQAL
+199 GTTGRSLGMQAL
-211 QVKLS
+211 KVKLS
-216 GVPINANIQCQAH
+216 GVPTNANIQCQAH

-251 LNLEAIKLRLNNL
+251 LNLEAIKLKLNNL

-276 YVGWQDWK
+276 NIGWQDWK

-294 QNLRI
+294 KNLRI

-358 TLKVGTYTVS
+358 TLKIGTYTVS

-390 MTGIEI
+390 MTGIEV

-405 YGEDLNLYG
+405 YGEDLNLSG

-435 ITGYNKNKLGNQ
+435 ITGYDKNKLGNQ
-447 TVTVSYNEKI
+447 AITVR
-457 ATFQVTVKDYI
+457 
-468 TNLEIVEPTKTE
+468 
-480 YNYGEDLNLYGLSV
+480 
-494 KAVMKSGN
+494 
-502 KTNVAINNC
+502 
-511 KITGY
+511 
-516 NKNKLGNQTVTV
+516 
-528 SYNEKIATFQVTVKD
+528 YNEKIATFQVTVKD

-567 GLYVKAVMKSGNKTN
+567 GLSVKAVMKSGNKTN
-582 IAINNCKI
+582 ITINNCKI

-654 GNKTNITIN
+654 GNKTNIAIN

-678 TVTVN
+678 TVTIN
-683 YGEKAATFKVRVN
+683 YGGKAATFKVRVN

-766 IDKTS
+766 IDETS

-826 IKDESGKDITT
+826 IKDENGKDITT
-837 DGLVKVTFETE
+837 DGLVKVTFESE

-861 EKIGKYT
+861 EKIGKYR

-891 ISCSQVVKTA
+891 ISYSPIVKSA
-901 EILDFVDAN
+901 EVLDFADAS
-910 VRINKT
+910 VRVNKI

-921 KFTNA
+921 KFINT
-926 YGDELTNVANNEI
+926 YGDELTNITNNEI

-945 VKITFLDETGKP
+945 VKITLLDETGKP

-986 ETQPISLGNITVQAK
+986 ETQPISLGNVIVQAK
-1001 AKEMLNI
+1001 AKEMLDI

-1090 KDRNIVNSSSSL
+1090 KDGNIVNSSSSL

-1113 EGTTQEELKNK
+1113 EGTTQEELENK

-1180 EDNRTLNI
+1180 EDNRTLNV

-1244 YIEISSNKIFTE
+1244 YIEIGSNKIFTE
-1256 QEIESVNNPVVNNVE
+1256 QEIESANNPVVNNVE

-1302 SQNTIEVTGA
+1302 SQDTIEVTGT

-1325 DPDNGEQNV
+1325 DPNVGEQNV

-1342 SAGSKTLSITVNKGT
+1342 SAGNKTLSITVNKGT

-1398 TSVISEDATN
+1398 TSVISEDGTD

-1421 TKLRGNCLANNK
+1421 TKLRGNCLINNK
-1433 LMLTISNDD
+1433 LTLTISNND

-1448 KMFKDKNTISEDGE
+1448 KMFKDKDTVSEDGE
-1462 EVEYIGI
+1462 EVEYVGI

-1480 IGETITLRYGSSIKT
+1480 IGKTITLRYGSSSKT
-1495 LKIGE
+1495 LKIEK

>member
-9 LLLFISLIITIGSI
+9 ILLFISLIIIIGSI

-99 WKSNGEMAGT
+99 WKNNGETAGT
-109 SGKSY
+109 TGKSY
-114 RLEAIKIKLEGTK
+114 RLEAIRIKLEGTK
-127 NYKVQYRTHVQYIGW
+127 NYKVQYRAHVQNIGW
-142 QDWREDGEIAGTT
+142 QDWQEDGEMAGTS

-171 DSPVVEYNSHV
+171 NNPTVEYCGHI
-182 EFNGWEPSYSKS
+182 EMDGWEQTYSRS

-199 GTTGQNLGLQAL
+199 GTTGRSLGMQAL
-211 QVKLS
+211 KVKLS
-216 GVPINANIQCQAH
+216 GVPTNANIQCQAH

-251 LNLEAIKLRLNNL
+251 LNLEAIKLKLNNL

-276 YVGWQDWK
+276 NIGWQDWK

-294 QNLRI
+294 KNLRI

-358 TLKVGTYTVS
+358 TLKIGTYTVS

-390 MTGIEI
+390 MTGIEV

-405 YGEDLNLYG
+405 YGEDLNLSG

-435 ITGYNKNKLGNQ
+435 ITGY
-447 TVTVSYNEKI
+447 
-457 ATFQVTVKDYI
+457 D
-468 TNLEIVEPTKTE
+468 
-480 YNYGEDLNLYGLSV
+480 
-494 KAVMKSGN
+494 
-502 KTNVAINNC
+502 
-511 KITGY
+511 
-516 NKNKLGNQTVTV
+516 KNKLGNQTVTV

-567 GLYVKAVMKSGNKTN
+567 GLSVKAVMKSGNKTN
-582 IAINNCKI
+582 VAINNCKI
-590 TGYNKNKLGNQTVTV
+590 TGYDKNKLGNQTVTV

-654 GNKTNITIN
+654 GNKTNIAIN

-678 TVTVN
+678 TVTIN
-683 YGEKAATFKVRVN
+683 YGGKAATFKVRVN

-766 IDKTS
+766 IDETS

-826 IKDESGKDITT
+826 IKDENGKDITT
-837 DGLVKVTFETE
+837 DGLVKVTFESE

-861 EKIGKYT
+861 EKIGKYR

-891 ISCSQVVKTA
+891 ISYSPIVKSA
-901 EILDFVDAN
+901 EVLDFADAS
-910 VRINKT
+910 VRVNKI

-921 KFTNA
+921 KFINT
-926 YGDELTNVANNEI
+926 YGDELTNITNNEI

-945 VKITFLDETGKP
+945 VKITLLDETGKP

-986 ETQPISLGNITVQAK
+986 ETQPISLGNVIVQAK
-1001 AKEMLNI
+1001 AKEMLDI

-1090 KDRNIVNSSSSL
+1090 KDGNIVNSSSSL

-1113 EGTTQEELKNK
+1113 EGTTQEELENK

-1180 EDNRTLNI
+1180 EDNRTLNV

-1244 YIEISSNKIFTE
+1244 YIEIGSNKIFTE
-1256 QEIESVNNPVVNNVE
+1256 QEIESANNPVVNNVE

-1302 SQNTIEVTGA
+1302 SQDTIEVTGT

-1325 DPDNGEQNV
+1325 DPNVGEQNV

-1342 SAGSKTLSITVNKGT
+1342 SAGNKTLSITVNKGT

-1398 TSVISEDATN
+1398 TSVISEDGTD

-1421 TKLRGNCLANNK
+1421 TKLRGNCLINNK
-1433 LMLTISNDD
+1433 LTLTISNND

-1448 KMFKDKNTISEDGE
+1448 KMFKDKDTVSEDGE
-1462 EVEYIGI
+1462 EVEYVGI

-1480 IGETITLRYGSSIKT
+1480 IGKTITLRYGSSSKT
-1495 LKIGE
+1495 LKIEK

>member
-276 YVGWQDWK
+276 YVGWQEWK

-390 MTGIEI
+390 MTGIEV
-396 TKPTKKEYN
+396 TKPTKIEYN
-405 YGEDLNLYG
+405 YGEDLNLSG

-435 ITGYNKNKLGNQ
+435 ITGYDKNKLGNQ
-447 TVTVSYNEKI
+447 AITVRYNEKI
-457 ATFQVTVKDYI
+457 ATFQVIVRDYITNIELVKPTKTEYNYGENLNLSGLSVKAVMKSGNKTNVAINNCKITGYDKNKIGNQTVTVNYEGKVATFQVTVKDYI

-480 YNYGEDLNLYGLSV
+480 YNYGEDLNLSGLSV

-502 KTNVAINNC
+502 KTN
-511 KITGY
+511 IT
-516 NKNKLGNQTVTV
+516 
-528 SYNEKIATFQVTVKD
+528 
-543 YITNLE
+543 
-549 IVEPTKKEYN
+549 
-559 YGEDLNLS
+559 
-567 GLYVKAVMKSGNKTN
+567 
-582 IAINNCKI
+582 INNCKI

-654 GNKTNITIN
+654 GNKTNVAIN

-678 TVTVN
+678 KVTVN
-683 YGEKAATFKVRVN
+683 YGGKAATFKVRVN

-826 IKDESGKDITT
+826 IKDENGKDITT
-837 DGLVKVTFETE
+837 DGLVKVTFESE

-883 KSEEQQIE
+883 KSKEQQIE
-891 ISCSQVVKTA
+891 ISYSPIVKSA
-901 EILDFVDAN
+901 EVLDFADAS
-910 VRINKT
+910 VRVNKI

-921 KFTNA
+921 KFINT
-926 YGDELTNVANNEI
+926 YGDELTNITNNEI

-945 VKITFLDETGKP
+945 VKITLLDETGKP

-986 ETQPISLGNITVQAK
+986 ETQPISLGNVIVQAK
-1001 AKEMLNI
+1001 AKEMLDI

-1090 KDRNIVNSSSSL
+1090 KDGNIVNSSSSL

-1113 EGTTQEELKNK
+1113 EGTTQEELENK

-1188 SDLNYQVKDENGKD
+1188 SDLNCQVKDENGKD

-1219 SEVARPGEI
+1219 REVARPGEI

-1244 YIEISSNKIFTE
+1244 YIEIGSNKISTE
-1256 QEIESVNNPVVNNVE
+1256 QEIESVNNPIVNNVE

-1302 SQNTIEVTGA
+1302 NQNTIEVTGT

-1342 SAGSKTLSITVNKGT
+1342 SAGNKTLSITVNKGT

-1370 NVATVQLNI
+1370 NVTTVQLNI
-1379 GGMNKIYLYENKPE
+1379 GGMNKIYLYGNKPE

-1398 TSVISEDATN
+1398 TSVISEDTTN

-1442 ELSIDV
+1442 KLSIDV

-1495 LKIGE
+1495 LKIEK

>member
-9 LLLFISLIITIGSI
+9 ILLFISLIITIGSI

-390 MTGIEI
+390 MTGIEV

-405 YGEDLNLYG
+405 YGEDLNLSG

-435 ITGYNKNKLGNQ
+435 ITGYDKNKL
-447 TVTVSYNEKI
+447 E
-457 ATFQVTVKDYI
+457 
-468 TNLEIVEPTKTE
+468 
-480 YNYGEDLNLYGLSV
+480 
-494 KAVMKSGN
+494 
-502 KTNVAINNC
+502 
-511 KITGY
+511 
-516 NKNKLGNQTVTV
+516 
-528 SYNEKIATFQVTVKD
+528 
-543 YITNLE
+543 
-549 IVEPTKKEYN
+549 
-559 YGEDLNLS
+559 
-567 GLYVKAVMKSGNKTN
+567 
-582 IAINNCKI
+582 
-590 TGYNKNKLGNQTVTV
+590 NQTVTV

-678 TVTVN
+678 KVTVN
-683 YGEKAATFKVRVN
+683 YGGKAATFKVRVN

-766 IDKTS
+766 IDETS

-776 EFPVTVNKAFSKI
+776 KFPVTVNKAFSKI

-826 IKDESGKDITT
+826 IKDENGKDITT
-837 DGLVKVTFETE
+837 DGLVKVTFESE

-891 ISCSQVVKTA
+891 ISYSPIVKSA
-901 EILDFVDAN
+901 EVLDFADAS
-910 VRINKT
+910 VRVNKI

-921 KFTNA
+921 KFINT
-926 YGDELTNVANNEI
+926 YGDELTNITNNEI

-945 VKITFLDETGKP
+945 VKITLLDETGKP
-957 GSIVRKLQIQGIQEG
+957 GSIVRKLQIQGIREG

-986 ETQPISLGNITVQAK
+986 ETQPISLGNVIVQAK
-1001 AKEMLNI
+1001 AKEMLDI

-1090 KDRNIVNSSSSL
+1090 KDGNIVNSSSSL

-1113 EGTTQEELKNK
+1113 EGTTQEELENK

-1161 KLPKVENHIKTTIG
+1161 KLPKVENHIKTTIC

-1188 SDLNYQVKDENGKD
+1188 SDLNCQVKDENGKD

-1244 YIEISSNKIFTE
+1244 YIEIGSNKISTE
-1256 QEIESVNNPVVNNVE
+1256 QEIESVNNPIVNNVE

-1302 SQNTIEVTGA
+1302 NQNTIEVTGT

-1342 SAGSKTLSITVNKGT
+1342 SAGNKTLSITVNKGT

-1370 NVATVQLNI
+1370 NVTTVQLNI
-1379 GGMNKIYLYENKPE
+1379 GGMNKIYLYGNKPE

-1398 TSVISEDATN
+1398 TSVISEDTTN

-1442 ELSIDV
+1442 KLSIDV

-1495 LKIGE
+1495 LKIEK

>member
-9 LLLFISLIITIGSI
+9 ILLFISLIITIGSI

-99 WKSNGEMAGT
+99 WKNNGETAGT
-109 SGKSY
+109 TGKSY
-114 RLEAIKIKLEGTK
+114 RLEAIRIKLEGTK
-127 NYKVQYRTHVQYIGW
+127 NYKVQYRAHVQNIGW
-142 QDWREDGEIAGTT
+142 QDWQEDGEMAGTS

-171 DSPVVEYNSHV
+171 NNPTVEYCGHI
-182 EFNGWEPSYSKS
+182 EMDGWEQTYSRS

-199 GTTGQNLGLQAL
+199 GTTGRSLGMQAL
-211 QVKLS
+211 KVKLS
-216 GVPINANIQCQAH
+216 GVPTNANIQCQAH

-251 LNLEAIKLRLNNL
+251 LNLEAIKLKLNNL

-276 YVGWQDWK
+276 NIGWQDWK

-390 MTGIEI
+390 MTGIEV

-421 KSGNKTNVAINNCK
+421 KSGNKTNI
-435 ITGYNKNKLGNQ
+435 
-447 TVTVSYNEKI
+447 
-457 ATFQVTVKDYI
+457 
-468 TNLEIVEPTKTE
+468 
-480 YNYGEDLNLYGLSV
+480 
-494 KAVMKSGN
+494 
-502 KTNVAINNC
+502 AINNC

-559 YGEDLNLS
+559 YGEDLDLS
-567 GLYVKAVMKSGNKTN
+567 GLAVKAVMKSGNKTN

-683 YGEKAATFKVRVN
+683 YGGKAATFKVRVN

-766 IDKTS
+766 IDETS

-891 ISCSQVVKTA
+891 ISYSPIVKSA
-901 EILDFVDAN
+901 EVLDFADAS
-910 VRINKT
+910 VRVNKI

-921 KFTNA
+921 KFINT
-926 YGDELTNVANNEI
+926 YGDELTNITNNEI

-945 VKITFLDETGKP
+945 VKITLLDETGKP

-1001 AKEMLNI
+1001 AKEMLDI

-1034 PYSLIPI
+1034 PYSLVPI

-1057 FVLGDA
+1057 FTFGDA

-1074 GYDPNE
+1074 DYNPNE

-1090 KDRNIVNSSSSL
+1090 KDGNIVNSSSSL
-1102 QEIDAIGIALT
+1102 QEIDTIGIALT

-1180 EDNRTLNI
+1180 EDNRTLNV
-1188 SDLNYQVKDENGKD
+1188 SDLDYQVKDENGKD

-1244 YIEISSNKIFTE
+1244 YIEIGSNKIFTE
-1256 QEIESVNNPVVNNVE
+1256 QEIESANNPVVNNVE

-1302 SQNTIEVTGA
+1302 SQDTIEVTGT

-1325 DPDNGEQNV
+1325 DPNVGEQNV

-1342 SAGSKTLSITVNKGT
+1342 SAGNKTLSITVNKGT
-1357 TDEKTVKIQIVVA
+1357 TDEKIVKIQIVVA

-1398 TSVISEDATN
+1398 TSVISEDGTD

-1421 TKLRGNCLANNK
+1421 TKLRGNCLINNK
-1433 LMLTISNDD
+1433 LTLTISNND

-1448 KMFKDKNTISEDGE
+1448 KMFKDKDTVSEDGE
-1462 EVEYIGI
+1462 EVEYVGI

-1480 IGETITLRYGSSIKT
+1480 IGKTITLRYGSSSKT
-1495 LKIGE
+1495 LKIEK

>member
-9 LLLFISLIITIGSI
+9 ILLFISLIITIGSI

-99 WKSNGEMAGT
+99 WKNNGETAGT
-109 SGKSY
+109 TGKSY
-114 RLEAIKIKLEGTK
+114 RLEAIRIKLEGTK
-127 NYKVQYRTHVQYIGW
+127 NYKVQYRAHVQNIGW
-142 QDWREDGEIAGTT
+142 QDWQEDGEMAGTS

-171 DSPVVEYNSHV
+171 NNPTVEYCGHI
-182 EFNGWEPSYSKS
+182 EMDGWEQTYSRS

-199 GTTGQNLGLQAL
+199 GTTGRSLGMQAL
-211 QVKLS
+211 KVKLS
-216 GVPINANIQCQAH
+216 GVPTNANIQCQAH

-251 LNLEAIKLRLNNL
+251 LNLEAIKLKLNNL

-276 YVGWQDWK
+276 NIGWQDWK

-390 MTGIEI
+390 MTGIEV

-421 KSGNKTNVAINNCK
+421 KSGNKTN
-435 ITGYNKNKLGNQ
+435 
-447 TVTVSYNEKI
+447 
-457 ATFQVTVKDYI
+457 
-468 TNLEIVEPTKTE
+468 
-480 YNYGEDLNLYGLSV
+480 
-494 KAVMKSGN
+494 
-502 KTNVAINNC
+502 
-511 KITGY
+511 
-516 NKNKLGNQTVTV
+516 
-528 SYNEKIATFQVTVKD
+528 
-543 YITNLE
+543 
-549 IVEPTKKEYN
+549 
-559 YGEDLNLS
+559 
-567 GLYVKAVMKSGNKTN
+567 

-590 TGYNKNKLGNQTVTV
+590 IGYNKNKLGNQTVTV

-683 YGEKAATFKVRVN
+683 YGGKAATFKVRVN

-766 IDKTS
+766 IDETS

-861 EKIGKYT
+861 EKIGKYS

-891 ISCSQVVKTA
+891 ISYSPIVKSA
-901 EILDFVDAN
+901 EVLDFADAS
-910 VRINKT
+910 VRVNKI

-921 KFTNA
+921 KFINT
-926 YGDELTNVANNEI
+926 YGDELTNITNNEI

-945 VKITFLDETGKP
+945 VKITLLDETGKP

-1001 AKEMLNI
+1001 AKEMLDI

-1034 PYSLIPI
+1034 PYSLVPI

-1057 FVLGDA
+1057 FTFGDA

-1074 GYDPNE
+1074 DYNPNE

-1090 KDRNIVNSSSSL
+1090 KDGNIVNSSSSL
-1102 QEIDAIGIALT
+1102 QEIDTIGIALT

-1180 EDNRTLNI
+1180 EDNRTLNV
-1188 SDLNYQVKDENGKD
+1188 SDLDYQVKDENGKD

-1244 YIEISSNKIFTE
+1244 YIEIGSNKIFTE
-1256 QEIESVNNPVVNNVE
+1256 QEIESANNPVVNNVE

-1302 SQNTIEVTGA
+1302 SQDTIEVTGT

-1325 DPDNGEQNV
+1325 DPNVGEQNV

-1342 SAGSKTLSITVNKGT
+1342 SAGNKTLSITVNKGT
-1357 TDEKTVKIQIVVA
+1357 TDEKIVKIQIVVA

-1398 TSVISEDATN
+1398 TSVISEDGTD

-1421 TKLRGNCLANNK
+1421 TKLRGNCLINNK
-1433 LMLTISNDD
+1433 LTLTISNND

-1448 KMFKDKNTISEDGE
+1448 KMFKDKDTVSEDGE
-1462 EVEYIGI
+1462 EVEYVGI

-1480 IGETITLRYGSSIKT
+1480 IGKTITLRYGSSSKT
-1495 LKIGE
+1495 LKIEK

>member
-1 MIKKSKKI
+1 M
-9 LLLFISLIITIGSI
+9 
-23 LSLETIS
+23 
-30 NAATDMSISYNTH
+30 
-43 IQNIGWEAD
+43 
-52 FSKSNGQSSGTSG
+52 
-65 QSLRLEAIKIKLNNA
+65 
-80 PSGINLKYQVHVE
+80 
-93 NEGWQG
+93 
-99 WKSNGEMAGT
+99 
-109 SGKSY
+109 
-114 RLEAIKIKLEGTK
+114 
-127 NYKVQYRTHVQYIGW
+127 
-142 QDWREDGEIAGTT
+142 
-155 GQSLRLEAIQ
+155 
-165 IRIVKV
+165 
-171 DSPVVEYNSHV
+171 
-182 EFNGWEPSYSKS
+182 
-194 NGQTS
+194 
-199 GTTGQNLGLQAL
+199 
-211 QVKLS
+211 
-216 GVPINANIQCQAH
+216 
-229 VQYQGWKN
+229 
-237 WANEGTIAG
+237 
-246 TTGLG
+246 
-251 LNLEAIKLRLNNL
+251 
-264 PGYSIQYRAHVQ
+264 
-276 YVGWQDWK
+276 
-284 KDGEIAGTTG
+284 
-294 QNLRI
+294 
-299 EAIQI
+299 
-304 KLVRTDNVKPVITL
+304 
-318 KGNSTVNVRL
+318 
-328 GDKYVDAGA
+328 
-337 TALDN
+337 
-342 IDGNIT
+342 
-348 SKIITKSNVN
+348 
-358 TLKVGTYTVS
+358 
-368 YTVSDKA
+368 
-375 GNVDTKTRT
+375 
-384 VKVFDY
+384 
-390 MTGIEI
+390 
-396 TKPTKKEYN
+396 
-405 YGEDLNLYG
+405 
-414 LSVKAVM
+414 
-421 KSGNKTNVAINNCK
+421 
-435 ITGYNKNKLGNQ
+435 
-447 TVTVSYNEKI
+447 
-457 ATFQVTVKDYI
+457 
-468 TNLEIVEPTKTE
+468 
-480 YNYGEDLNLYGLSV
+480 
-494 KAVMKSGN
+494 
-502 KTNVAINNC
+502 
-511 KITGY
+511 
-516 NKNKLGNQTVTV
+516 
-528 SYNEKIATFQVTVKD
+528 
-543 YITNLE
+543 
-549 IVEPTKKEYN
+549 
-559 YGEDLNLS
+559 
-567 GLYVKAVMKSGNKTN
+567 
-582 IAINNCKI
+582 
-590 TGYNKNKLGNQTVTV
+590 
-605 SYNEKIA
+605 
-612 TFQVTVKDYIT
+612 
-623 NLEIVE
+623 
-629 PTKKEYNYGE
+629 
-639 DLNLSGL
+639 
-646 SVKAVMKS
+646 
-654 GNKTNITIN
+654 
-663 NCKIT
+663 
-668 GYDKNKIGDQ
+668 
-678 TVTVN
+678 
-683 YGEKAATFKVRVN
+683 N

-766 IDKTS
+766 IDETS

-826 IKDESGKDITT
+826 IKDENGKDITT
-837 DGLVKVTFETE
+837 DGLVKVTFESE

-891 ISCSQVVKTA
+891 ISYSPIVKSA
-901 EILDFVDAN
+901 EVLDFADAS
-910 VRINKT
+910 VRVNKI

-921 KFTNA
+921 KFINT
-926 YGDELTNVANNEI
+926 YGDELTNITNNEI

-945 VKITFLDETGKP
+945 VKITLLDETGKP

-986 ETQPISLGNITVQAK
+986 ETQPISLGNVIVQAK
-1001 AKEMLNI
+1001 AKEMLDI

-1090 KDRNIVNSSSSL
+1090 KDGNIVNSSSSL

-1113 EGTTQEELKNK
+1113 EGTTQEELENK

-1188 SDLNYQVKDENGKD
+1188 SDLNCQVKDENGKD

-1244 YIEISSNKIFTE
+1244 YIEIGSNKISTE
-1256 QEIESVNNPVVNNVE
+1256 QEIESVNNPIVNNVE
-1271 LPELSTAQLEVN
+1271 LSELSTAQLEVN

-1302 SQNTIEVTGA
+1302 NQNTIEVTGT
-1312 DLTIT
+1312 DLTTT

-1325 DPDNGEQNV
+1325 DPDNGEQKV

-1342 SAGSKTLSITVNKGT
+1342 SAGNKTLSITVNKGT

-1370 NVATVQLNI
+1370 NVTTVQLNI
-1379 GGMNKIYLYENKPE
+1379 GGMNKIYLYGNKPE

-1398 TSVISEDATN
+1398 TSVISEDTTN

-1442 ELSIDV
+1442 KLSIDV

-1495 LKIGE
+1495 LKIEK

>member
-9 LLLFISLIITIGSI
+9 ILLFISLIITIGSI

-276 YVGWQDWK
+276 YVGWQEWK

-318 KGNSTVNVRL
+318 KENSTVNVRL

-390 MTGIEI
+390 MTGIEV
-396 TKPTKKEYN
+396 TKPTKTEYN
-405 YGEDLNLYG
+405 YGEDLNLSG

-435 ITGYNKNKLGNQ
+435 ITGY
-447 TVTVSYNEKI
+447 
-457 ATFQVTVKDYI
+457 
-468 TNLEIVEPTKTE
+468 
-480 YNYGEDLNLYGLSV
+480 
-494 KAVMKSGN
+494 
-502 KTNVAINNC
+502 
-511 KITGY
+511 
-516 NKNKLGNQTVTV
+516 
-528 SYNEKIATFQVTVKD
+528 
-543 YITNLE
+543 
-549 IVEPTKKEYN
+549 
-559 YGEDLNLS
+559 
-567 GLYVKAVMKSGNKTN
+567 
-582 IAINNCKI
+582 
-590 TGYNKNKLGNQTVTV
+590 
-605 SYNEKIA
+605 
-612 TFQVTVKDYIT
+612 
-623 NLEIVE
+623 
-629 PTKKEYNYGE
+629 
-639 DLNLSGL
+639 
-646 SVKAVMKS
+646 
-654 GNKTNITIN
+654 
-663 NCKIT
+663 
-668 GYDKNKIGDQ
+668 DKNKIGDQ
-678 TVTVN
+678 KVTVN
-683 YGEKAATFKVRVN
+683 YGGKAATFKVRVN

-766 IDKTS
+766 IDETS

-826 IKDESGKDITT
+826 IKDENGKDITT
-837 DGLVKVTFETE
+837 DGLVKVTFESE

-891 ISCSQVVKTA
+891 ISYSPIVKSA
-901 EILDFVDAN
+901 EVLDFADAS
-910 VRINKT
+910 VRVNKI

-921 KFTNA
+921 KFINT
-926 YGDELTNVANNEI
+926 YGDELTNITNNEI

-945 VKITFLDETGKP
+945 VKITLLDETGKP

-986 ETQPISLGNITVQAK
+986 ETQPISLGNVIVQAK
-1001 AKEMLNI
+1001 AKEMLDI

-1090 KDRNIVNSSSSL
+1090 KDGNIVNSSSSL

-1113 EGTTQEELKNK
+1113 EGTTQEELENK

-1188 SDLNYQVKDENGKD
+1188 SDLNCQVKDENGKD

-1244 YIEISSNKIFTE
+1244 YIEIGSNKISTE
-1256 QEIESVNNPVVNNVE
+1256 QEIESVNNPIVNNVE
-1271 LPELSTAQLEVN
+1271 LSELSTAQLEVN

-1302 SQNTIEVTGA
+1302 NQNTIEVTGT
-1312 DLTIT
+1312 DLTTT

-1325 DPDNGEQNV
+1325 DPDNGEQKV

-1342 SAGSKTLSITVNKGT
+1342 SAGNKTLSITVNKGT

-1370 NVATVQLNI
+1370 NVTTVQLNI
-1379 GGMNKIYLYENKPE
+1379 GGMNKIYLYGNKPE

-1398 TSVISEDATN
+1398 TSVISEDTTN

-1442 ELSIDV
+1442 KLSIDV

-1495 LKIGE
+1495 LKIEK

>member
-1 MIKKSKKI
+1 MMKKSKKI
-9 LLLFISLIITIGSI
+9 LLLFISLIITMCSI
-23 LSLETIS
+23 ISLETVS

-43 IQNIGWEAD
+43 IQNLGWEAD

-65 QSLRLEAIKIKLNNA
+65 QSLRLEAIKIRLNNA
-80 PSGINLKYQVHVE
+80 PSGVSLKYQVHVE

-182 EFNGWEPSYSKS
+182 EFKGWEPSYSKS

-216 GVPINANIQCQAH
+216 GVPTNANIQCQAH

-276 YVGWQDWK
+276 YIGWQDWK

-390 MTGIEI
+390 MTGIEV
-396 TKPTKKEYN
+396 TKPTK
-405 YGEDLNLYG
+405 
-414 LSVKAVM
+414 V
-421 KSGNKTNVAINNCK
+421 
-435 ITGYNKNKLGNQ
+435 
-447 TVTVSYNEKI
+447 
-457 ATFQVTVKDYI
+457 
-468 TNLEIVEPTKTE
+468 
-480 YNYGEDLNLYGLSV
+480 
-494 KAVMKSGN
+494 
-502 KTNVAINNC
+502 
-511 KITGY
+511 
-516 NKNKLGNQTVTV
+516 
-528 SYNEKIATFQVTVKD
+528 
-543 YITNLE
+543 
-549 IVEPTKKEYN
+549 EYN

-567 GLYVKAVMKSGNKTN
+567 GLSVKAVMKSGNKTN

-590 TGYNKNKLGNQTVTV
+590 TGYNKNKLGNQAITVR
-605 SYNEKIA
+605 YNEKIA

-683 YGEKAATFKVRVN
+683 YGGKAATFKVRVN

-728 VMADKT
+728 VMTDKT

-740 KITTVPSAEVLYKT
+740 KITTIPSAEVLYKT

-945 VKITFLDETGKP
+945 VKITLLDETGKP

-1001 AKEMLNI
+1001 AKEMLDI

-1034 PYSLIPI
+1034 PYSLVPI

-1057 FVLGDA
+1057 FTFGDA

-1074 GYDPNE
+1074 DYNPNE

-1090 KDRNIVNSSSSL
+1090 KDGNIVNSSSSL
-1102 QEIDAIGIALT
+1102 QEIDTIGIALT

-1180 EDNRTLNI
+1180 EDNRTLNV

-1244 YIEISSNKIFTE
+1244 YIEIGSNKIFTE
-1256 QEIESVNNPVVNNVE
+1256 QEIESANNPVVNNVE

-1302 SQNTIEVTGA
+1302 SQDTIEVTGT

-1325 DPDNGEQNV
+1325 DPNVGEQNV

-1342 SAGSKTLSITVNKGT
+1342 SAGNKTLSITVNKGT

-1398 TSVISEDATN
+1398 TSVISEDGTD

-1421 TKLRGNCLANNK
+1421 TKLRGNCLINNK
-1433 LMLTISNDD
+1433 LTLTISNND

-1448 KMFKDKNTISEDGE
+1448 KMFKDKDTVSEDGE
-1462 EVEYIGI
+1462 EVEYVGI

-1480 IGETITLRYGSSIKT
+1480 IGKTITLRYGSSSKT
-1495 LKIGE
+1495 LKIEK

>member
-1 MIKKSKKI
+1 MMKKSRKI
-9 LLLFISLIITIGSI
+9 LLLFISLIITMCSI
-23 LSLETIS
+23 ISLEIVS

-43 IQNIGWEAD
+43 IQNLGWEAD
-52 FSKSNGQSSGTSG
+52 FSKSNGQISGTSG

-80 PSGINLKYQVHVE
+80 PSGVSLKYQVHVE

-99 WKSNGEMAGT
+99 WKNNGETAGT
-109 SGKSY
+109 TGKSY
-114 RLEAIKIKLEGTK
+114 RLEAIRIKLEGTK
-127 NYKVQYRTHVQYIGW
+127 NYKVQYRAHVQNIGW
-142 QDWREDGEIAGTT
+142 QDWQEDGEMAGTS

-171 DSPVVEYNSHV
+171 NNPTVEYCGHI
-182 EFNGWEPSYSKS
+182 EMDGWEQTYSRS

-199 GTTGQNLGLQAL
+199 GTTGRSLGMQAL
-211 QVKLS
+211 KVKLS
-216 GVPINANIQCQAH
+216 GVPTNANIQCQAH

-251 LNLEAIKLRLNNL
+251 LNLEAIKLKLNNL

-276 YVGWQDWK
+276 NIGWQDWK

-294 QNLRI
+294 KNLRI

-390 MTGIEI
+390 MTGIEV
-396 TKPTKKEYN
+396 TKPTKTEYN
-405 YGEDLNLYG
+405 YGEDLNLSG

-435 ITGYNKNKLGNQ
+435 ITGYDKNKLGNQ
-447 TVTVSYNEKI
+447 
-457 ATFQVTVKDYI
+457 A
-468 TNLEIVEPTKTE
+468 
-480 YNYGEDLNLYGLSV
+480 
-494 KAVMKSGN
+494 
-502 KTNVAINNC
+502 
-511 KITGY
+511 
-516 NKNKLGNQTVTV
+516 
-528 SYNEKIATFQVTVKD
+528 
-543 YITNLE
+543 
-549 IVEPTKKEYN
+549 
-559 YGEDLNLS
+559 
-567 GLYVKAVMKSGNKTN
+567 
-582 IAINNCKI
+582 
-590 TGYNKNKLGNQTVTV
+590 VTV

-654 GNKTNITIN
+654 GNKTNIAIN

-678 TVTVN
+678 TVTIN
-683 YGEKAATFKVRVN
+683 YGGKAATFKVKVN

-945 VKITFLDETGKP
+945 IKITLLDETGKP

-1001 AKEMLNI
+1001 AKEMLDI

-1034 PYSLIPI
+1034 PYSLVPV

-1057 FVLGDA
+1057 FTFGDA

-1074 GYDPNE
+1074 DYDPNE

-1090 KDRNIVNSSSSL
+1090 KDGNIVNSSSSL

-1113 EGTTQEELKNK
+1113 EGTTQEELENK

-1133 SAINLKMEVEE
+1133 STINLKMEVEE

-1151 IIPENVDNVS
+1151 VIPENVDNVS

-1244 YIEISSNKIFTE
+1244 YIEIGSNKIFTE
-1256 QEIESVNNPVVNNVE
+1256 QEIESVNNSVVNNVK

-1302 SQNTIEVTGA
+1302 SQNTIEVTGT

-1398 TSVISEDATN
+1398 TSVISEDGTD

-1421 TKLRGNCLANNK
+1421 TKLRGNCLINNK
-1433 LMLTISNDD
+1433 LTLTISNDD

-1448 KMFKDKNTISEDGE
+1448 KMFKDKDTVSEDGE

-1480 IGETITLRYGSSIKT
+1480 IGETITLRYESSSKT
-1495 LKIGE
+1495 LTIEK

>member
-99 WKSNGEMAGT
+99 WKSNGKMAGT

-216 GVPINANIQCQAH
+216 GVPTNANIQCQAH

-276 YVGWQDWK
+276 YIGWQDWK

-390 MTGIEI
+390 MTGIEV
-396 TKPTKKEYN
+396 TKPTK
-405 YGEDLNLYG
+405 
-414 LSVKAVM
+414 V
-421 KSGNKTNVAINNCK
+421 
-435 ITGYNKNKLGNQ
+435 
-447 TVTVSYNEKI
+447 
-457 ATFQVTVKDYI
+457 
-468 TNLEIVEPTKTE
+468 
-480 YNYGEDLNLYGLSV
+480 
-494 KAVMKSGN
+494 
-502 KTNVAINNC
+502 
-511 KITGY
+511 
-516 NKNKLGNQTVTV
+516 
-528 SYNEKIATFQVTVKD
+528 
-543 YITNLE
+543 
-549 IVEPTKKEYN
+549 EYN

-567 GLYVKAVMKSGNKTN
+567 GLSVKAVMKSGNKTN

-590 TGYNKNKLGNQTVTV
+590 TGYNKNKLGNQAITVR
-605 SYNEKIA
+605 YNEKIA

-683 YGEKAATFKVRVN
+683 YGGKAATFKVRVN

-766 IDKTS
+766 IDETS

-826 IKDESGKDITT
+826 IKDENGKDITT
-837 DGLVKVTFETE
+837 DGLVKVTFESE

-891 ISCSQVVKTA
+891 ISYSPIVKSA
-901 EILDFVDAN
+901 KVLDFADAS
-910 VRINKT
+910 VRVNKI

-921 KFTNA
+921 KFINT
-926 YGDELTNVANNEI
+926 YGDELTNITNNEI

-945 VKITFLDETGKP
+945 VKITLLDETGKP
-957 GSIVRKLQIQGIQEG
+957 GSIVRKLQIQGIREG

-986 ETQPISLGNITVQAK
+986 ETQPISLGNVIVQAK
-1001 AKEMLNI
+1001 AKEMLDI

-1090 KDRNIVNSSSSL
+1090 KDGNIVNSSSSL

-1113 EGTTQEELKNK
+1113 EGTTQEELENK

-1188 SDLNYQVKDENGKD
+1188 SDLNCQVKDENGKD

-1244 YIEISSNKIFTE
+1244 YIEIGSNKISTE
-1256 QEIESVNNPVVNNVE
+1256 QEIESVNNPIVNNVE

-1302 SQNTIEVTGA
+1302 NQNTIEVTGT

-1342 SAGSKTLSITVNKGT
+1342 SAGNKTLSITVNKGT

-1370 NVATVQLNI
+1370 NVTTVQLNI

-1442 ELSIDV
+1442 KLSIDV

-1495 LKIGE
+1495 LKIEK

>member
-9 LLLFISLIITIGSI
+9 ILLFISLIIIIGSI

-99 WKSNGEMAGT
+99 WKNNGETAGT
-109 SGKSY
+109 TGKSY
-114 RLEAIKIKLEGTK
+114 RLEAIRIKLEGTK
-127 NYKVQYRTHVQYIGW
+127 NYKVQYRAHVQNIGW
-142 QDWREDGEIAGTT
+142 QDWQEDGEMAGTS

-171 DSPVVEYNSHV
+171 NNPTVEYCGHI
-182 EFNGWEPSYSKS
+182 EMDGWEQTYSRS

-199 GTTGQNLGLQAL
+199 GTTGRSLGMQAL
-211 QVKLS
+211 KVKLS
-216 GVPINANIQCQAH
+216 GVPTNANIQCQAH

-251 LNLEAIKLRLNNL
+251 LNLEAIKLKLNNL

-276 YVGWQDWK
+276 NIGWQDWK

-294 QNLRI
+294 KNLRI

-358 TLKVGTYTVS
+358 TLKIGTYTVS

-390 MTGIEI
+390 MTGIEV

-405 YGEDLNLYG
+405 YGEDLNLSG

-435 ITGYNKNKLGNQ
+435 ITGY
-447 TVTVSYNEKI
+447 
-457 ATFQVTVKDYI
+457 D
-468 TNLEIVEPTKTE
+468 
-480 YNYGEDLNLYGLSV
+480 
-494 KAVMKSGN
+494 
-502 KTNVAINNC
+502 
-511 KITGY
+511 
-516 NKNKLGNQTVTV
+516 
-528 SYNEKIATFQVTVKD
+528 
-543 YITNLE
+543 
-549 IVEPTKKEYN
+549 
-559 YGEDLNLS
+559 
-567 GLYVKAVMKSGNKTN
+567 
-582 IAINNCKI
+582 
-590 TGYNKNKLGNQTVTV
+590 KNKLGNQTVTV

-654 GNKTNITIN
+654 GNKTNIAIN

-678 TVTVN
+678 TVTIN
-683 YGEKAATFKVRVN
+683 YGGKAATFKVRVN

-766 IDKTS
+766 IDETS

-826 IKDESGKDITT
+826 IKDENGKDITT
-837 DGLVKVTFETE
+837 DGLVKVTFESE

-861 EKIGKYT
+861 EKIGKYR

-891 ISCSQVVKTA
+891 ISYSPIVKSA
-901 EILDFVDAN
+901 EVLDFADAS
-910 VRINKT
+910 VRVNKI

-921 KFTNA
+921 KFINT
-926 YGDELTNVANNEI
+926 YGDELTNITNNEI

-945 VKITFLDETGKP
+945 VKITLLDETGKP

-986 ETQPISLGNITVQAK
+986 ETQPISLGNVIVQAK
-1001 AKEMLNI
+1001 AKEMLDI

-1090 KDRNIVNSSSSL
+1090 KDGNIVNSSSSL

-1113 EGTTQEELKNK
+1113 EGTTQEELENK

-1180 EDNRTLNI
+1180 EDNRTLNV

-1244 YIEISSNKIFTE
+1244 YIEIGSNKIFTE
-1256 QEIESVNNPVVNNVE
+1256 QEIESANNPVVNNVE

-1302 SQNTIEVTGA
+1302 SQDTIEVTGT

-1325 DPDNGEQNV
+1325 DPNVGEQNV

-1342 SAGSKTLSITVNKGT
+1342 SAGNKTLSITVNKGT

-1398 TSVISEDATN
+1398 TSVISEDGTD

-1421 TKLRGNCLANNK
+1421 TKLRGNCLINNK
-1433 LMLTISNDD
+1433 LTLTISNND

-1448 KMFKDKNTISEDGE
+1448 KMFKDKDTVSEDGE
-1462 EVEYIGI
+1462 EVEYVGI

-1480 IGETITLRYGSSIKT
+1480 IGKTITLRYGSSSKT
-1495 LKIGE
+1495 LKIEK

>member
-9 LLLFISLIITIGSI
+9 ILLFISLIITIGSI

-468 TNLEIVEPTKTE
+468 TNLEIVEPTK
-480 YNYGEDLNLYGLSV
+480 
-494 KAVMKSGN
+494 
-502 KTNVAINNC
+502 
-511 KITGY
+511 
-516 NKNKLGNQTVTV
+516 
-528 SYNEKIATFQVTVKD
+528 
-543 YITNLE
+543 
-549 IVEPTKKEYN
+549 
-559 YGEDLNLS
+559 
-567 GLYVKAVMKSGNKTN
+567 
-582 IAINNCKI
+582 
-590 TGYNKNKLGNQTVTV
+590 
-605 SYNEKIA
+605 
-612 TFQVTVKDYIT
+612 
-623 NLEIVE
+623 
-629 PTKKEYNYGE
+629 KEYNYGE

-663 NCKIT
+663 NCEIT

-678 TVTVN
+678 KVTVN
-683 YGEKAATFKVRVN
+683 YGGKAATFKVRVN

-740 KITTVPSAEVLYKT
+740 KITTIPSAEVLYKT

-826 IKDESGKDITT
+826 IKDERGKDITT
-837 DGLVKVTFETE
+837 DGLVKVTFESE

-1244 YIEISSNKIFTE
+1244 YIEIGSNKIFTE
-1256 QEIESVNNPVVNNVE
+1256 QEIESANNPVVNNVE

-1398 TSVISEDATN
+1398 TSVISEDGTD

-1421 TKLRGNCLANNK
+1421 TKLRGNCLINNK
-1433 LMLTISNDD
+1433 LTLTISNND

-1448 KMFKDKNTISEDGE
+1448 KMFKDKDTVSEDGE
-1462 EVEYIGI
+1462 EVKYVGI

-1480 IGETITLRYGSSIKT
+1480 IGETITLRYGSSSKT
-1495 LKIGE
+1495 LTIGE

>member
-1 MIKKSKKI
+1 MMKKSKKI
-9 LLLFISLIITIGSI
+9 LLLFISLIITMCSI
-23 LSLETIS
+23 ISLETVS

-99 WKSNGEMAGT
+99 WKNNGETAGT
-109 SGKSY
+109 TGKSY
-114 RLEAIKIKLEGTK
+114 RLEAIRIKLEGTK
-127 NYKVQYRTHVQYIGW
+127 NYKVQYRAHVQNIGW
-142 QDWREDGEIAGTT
+142 QDWQEDGEMAGTS

-171 DSPVVEYNSHV
+171 NNPTVEYCGHI
-182 EFNGWEPSYSKS
+182 EMDGWEQTYSRS

-199 GTTGQNLGLQAL
+199 GTTGRSLGMQAL
-211 QVKLS
+211 KVKLS
-216 GVPINANIQCQAH
+216 GVPTNANIQCQAH

-251 LNLEAIKLRLNNL
+251 LNLEAIKLKLNNL

-276 YVGWQDWK
+276 NIGWQDWK

-294 QNLRI
+294 KNLRI

-390 MTGIEI
+390 MTGIEV

-405 YGEDLNLYG
+405 YGEDLNLSG

-435 ITGYNKNKLGNQ
+435 ITGY
-447 TVTVSYNEKI
+447 
-457 ATFQVTVKDYI
+457 D
-468 TNLEIVEPTKTE
+468 
-480 YNYGEDLNLYGLSV
+480 
-494 KAVMKSGN
+494 
-502 KTNVAINNC
+502 
-511 KITGY
+511 
-516 NKNKLGNQTVTV
+516 
-528 SYNEKIATFQVTVKD
+528 
-543 YITNLE
+543 
-549 IVEPTKKEYN
+549 
-559 YGEDLNLS
+559 
-567 GLYVKAVMKSGNKTN
+567 
-582 IAINNCKI
+582 
-590 TGYNKNKLGNQTVTV
+590 KNKLGNQTVTV

-678 TVTVN
+678 KVTVN
-683 YGEKAATFKVRVN
+683 YGGKAATFKVRVN

-766 IDKTS
+766 IDETS

-789 VINQEKNT
+789 IINQEKNT

-826 IKDESGKDITT
+826 IKDENGKDITT
-837 DGLVKVTFETE
+837 DGLVKVTFESE

-861 EKIGKYT
+861 EKIGKYR

-945 VKITFLDETGKP
+945 VKITLLDETGKP

-1001 AKEMLNI
+1001 AKEMLDI

-1034 PYSLIPI
+1034 PYSLVPI

-1057 FVLGDA
+1057 FTFGDA

-1074 GYDPNE
+1074 DYNPNE

-1090 KDRNIVNSSSSL
+1090 KDGNIVNSSSSL

-1113 EGTTQEELKNK
+1113 EGTTQEELENK

-1188 SDLNYQVKDENGKD
+1188 SDLNCQVKDENGKD

-1244 YIEISSNKIFTE
+1244 YIKIGSNKISTE
-1256 QEIESVNNPVVNNVE
+1256 QEIESVNNPIVNNVE

-1302 SQNTIEVTGA
+1302 NQNTIEVTGT
-1312 DLTIT
+1312 DLTTT

-1342 SAGSKTLSITVNKGT
+1342 SAGNKTLSITVNKGT

-1370 NVATVQLNI
+1370 NVTTVQLNI

-1442 ELSIDV
+1442 KLSIDV

-1480 IGETITLRYGSSIKT
+1480 IGETITLRYGSSSKT
-1495 LKIGE
+1495 LKIEK

>member
-9 LLLFISLIITIGSI
+9 ILLFISLIITIGSI

-390 MTGIEI
+390 MTGIEV
-396 TKPTKKEYN
+396 TKPTK
-405 YGEDLNLYG
+405 
-414 LSVKAVM
+414 V
-421 KSGNKTNVAINNCK
+421 
-435 ITGYNKNKLGNQ
+435 
-447 TVTVSYNEKI
+447 
-457 ATFQVTVKDYI
+457 
-468 TNLEIVEPTKTE
+468 
-480 YNYGEDLNLYGLSV
+480 
-494 KAVMKSGN
+494 
-502 KTNVAINNC
+502 
-511 KITGY
+511 
-516 NKNKLGNQTVTV
+516 
-528 SYNEKIATFQVTVKD
+528 
-543 YITNLE
+543 
-549 IVEPTKKEYN
+549 EYN

-567 GLYVKAVMKSGNKTN
+567 GLSVKAVMKSGNKTN

-590 TGYNKNKLGNQTVTV
+590 TGYNKNKLGNQAITVR
-605 SYNEKIA
+605 YNEKIA

-678 TVTVN
+678 KVTVN
-683 YGEKAATFKVRVN
+683 YGGKAATFKVRVN

-826 IKDESGKDITT
+826 IKDENGKDITT
-837 DGLVKVTFETE
+837 DGLVKVTFESE

-891 ISCSQVVKTA
+891 ISYSPIVKSA
-901 EILDFVDAN
+901 EVLDFADAS
-910 VRINKT
+910 VRVNKI

-921 KFTNA
+921 KFINT
-926 YGDELTNVANNEI
+926 YGDELTNITNNEI

-945 VKITFLDETGKP
+945 VKITLLDETGKP
-957 GSIVRKLQIQGIQEG
+957 GSIVRKLQIQGIREG

-986 ETQPISLGNITVQAK
+986 ETQPISLGNVIVQAK
-1001 AKEMLNI
+1001 AKEMLDI

-1090 KDRNIVNSSSSL
+1090 KDGNIVNSSSSL

-1113 EGTTQEELKNK
+1113 EGTTQEELENK

-1188 SDLNYQVKDENGKD
+1188 SDLNCQVKDENGKD

-1244 YIEISSNKIFTE
+1244 YIEIGSNKISTE
-1256 QEIESVNNPVVNNVE
+1256 QEIESVNNPIVNNVE

-1302 SQNTIEVTGA
+1302 NQNTIEVTGT

-1342 SAGSKTLSITVNKGT
+1342 SAGNKTLSITVNKGT

-1370 NVATVQLNI
+1370 NVTTVQLNI
-1379 GGMNKIYLYENKPE
+1379 GGMNKIYLYGNKPE

-1398 TSVISEDATN
+1398 TSVISEDTTN

-1442 ELSIDV
+1442 KLSIDV

-1495 LKIGE
+1495 LTIGE

>member
-390 MTGIEI
+390 MTGIEV
-396 TKPTKKEYN
+396 TKPTKVEYN
-405 YGEDLNLYG
+405 YGEDLNLSG

-421 KSGNKTNVAINNCK
+421 KSGNKTNIAINNCK

-447 TVTVSYNEKI
+447 AITVR
-457 ATFQVTVKDYI
+457 
-468 TNLEIVEPTKTE
+468 
-480 YNYGEDLNLYGLSV
+480 
-494 KAVMKSGN
+494 
-502 KTNVAINNC
+502 
-511 KITGY
+511 
-516 NKNKLGNQTVTV
+516 
-528 SYNEKIATFQVTVKD
+528 YNEKIATFQVTVKD

-559 YGEDLNLS
+559 YGEDL
-567 GLYVKAVMKSGNKTN
+567 
-582 IAINNCKI
+582 
-590 TGYNKNKLGNQTVTV
+590 
-605 SYNEKIA
+605 
-612 TFQVTVKDYIT
+612 D
-623 NLEIVE
+623 
-629 PTKKEYNYGE
+629 
-639 DLNLSGL
+639 LSGL

-683 YGEKAATFKVRVN
+683 YGGKAATFKVRVN

-776 EFPVTVNKAFSKI
+776 EFPVTVNKTFSKI

-986 ETQPISLGNITVQAK
+986 ETQPISLGNVIVQAK
-1001 AKEMLNI
+1001 AKEMLDI

-1090 KDRNIVNSSSSL
+1090 KDGNIVNSSSSL

-1113 EGTTQEELKNK
+1113 EGTTQEELENK

-1175 TIKPG
+1175 TIKPE

-1188 SDLNYQVKDENGKD
+1188 SDLNCQVKDENGKD

-1244 YIEISSNKIFTE
+1244 YIEIGSNKISTE
-1256 QEIESVNNPVVNNVE
+1256 QEIESVNNPIVNNVE

-1302 SQNTIEVTGA
+1302 NQNTIEVTGT

-1342 SAGSKTLSITVNKGT
+1342 SAGNKTLSITVNKGT

-1370 NVATVQLNI
+1370 NVTTVQLNI

-1442 ELSIDV
+1442 KLSIDV

-1495 LKIGE
+1495 LKIEK

>member
-99 WKSNGEMAGT
+99 WKSNGKMAGT

-216 GVPINANIQCQAH
+216 GVPTNANIQCQAH

-276 YVGWQDWK
+276 YIGWQDWK

-390 MTGIEI
+390 MTGIEV
-396 TKPTKKEYN
+396 TKPTKVEYN
-405 YGEDLNLYG
+405 YGEDLNLSG

-421 KSGNKTNVAINNCK
+421 KSGNKTNI
-435 ITGYNKNKLGNQ
+435 
-447 TVTVSYNEKI
+447 
-457 ATFQVTVKDYI
+457 
-468 TNLEIVEPTKTE
+468 
-480 YNYGEDLNLYGLSV
+480 
-494 KAVMKSGN
+494 
-502 KTNVAINNC
+502 AINNC

-567 GLYVKAVMKSGNKTN
+567 GLSVKAVMKSGNKTN

-683 YGEKAATFKVRVN
+683 YGGKAATFKVRVN

-766 IDKTS
+766 IDETS

-826 IKDESGKDITT
+826 IKDENGKDITT
-837 DGLVKVTFETE
+837 DGLVKVTFESE

-891 ISCSQVVKTA
+891 ISYSPIVKSA
-901 EILDFVDAN
+901 KVLDFADAS
-910 VRINKT
+910 VRVNKI

-921 KFTNA
+921 KFINT
-926 YGDELTNVANNEI
+926 YGDELTNITNNEI

-945 VKITFLDETGKP
+945 VKITLLDETGKP
-957 GSIVRKLQIQGIQEG
+957 GSIVRKLQIQGIREG

-986 ETQPISLGNITVQAK
+986 ETQPISLGNVIVQAK
-1001 AKEMLNI
+1001 AKEMLDI

-1090 KDRNIVNSSSSL
+1090 KDGNIVNSSSSL

-1113 EGTTQEELKNK
+1113 EGTTQEELENK

-1188 SDLNYQVKDENGKD
+1188 SDLNCQVKDENGKD

-1244 YIEISSNKIFTE
+1244 YIEIGSNKISTE
-1256 QEIESVNNPVVNNVE
+1256 QEIESVNNPIVNNVE

-1302 SQNTIEVTGA
+1302 NQNTIEVTGT

-1342 SAGSKTLSITVNKGT
+1342 SAGNKTLSITVNKGT

-1370 NVATVQLNI
+1370 NVTTVQLNI

-1442 ELSIDV
+1442 KLSIDV

-1495 LKIGE
+1495 LKIEK

>member
-9 LLLFISLIITIGSI
+9 ILLFISLIITIGSI

-390 MTGIEI
+390 MTGIEV

-405 YGEDLNLYG
+405 YGEDLNLSG

-435 ITGYNKNKLGNQ
+435 ITGY
-447 TVTVSYNEKI
+447 
-457 ATFQVTVKDYI
+457 D
-468 TNLEIVEPTKTE
+468 
-480 YNYGEDLNLYGLSV
+480 
-494 KAVMKSGN
+494 
-502 KTNVAINNC
+502 
-511 KITGY
+511 
-516 NKNKLGNQTVTV
+516 
-528 SYNEKIATFQVTVKD
+528 
-543 YITNLE
+543 
-549 IVEPTKKEYN
+549 
-559 YGEDLNLS
+559 
-567 GLYVKAVMKSGNKTN
+567 
-582 IAINNCKI
+582 
-590 TGYNKNKLGNQTVTV
+590 KNKLGNQTVTV

-678 TVTVN
+678 KVTVN
-683 YGEKAATFKVRVN
+683 YGGKAATFKVRVN

-766 IDKTS
+766 IDETS

-776 EFPVTVNKAFSKI
+776 KFPVTVNKAFSKI

-826 IKDESGKDITT
+826 IKDENGKDITT
-837 DGLVKVTFETE
+837 DGLVKVTFESE

-891 ISCSQVVKTA
+891 ISYSPIVKSA
-901 EILDFVDAN
+901 EVLDFADAS
-910 VRINKT
+910 VRVNKI

-921 KFTNA
+921 KFINT
-926 YGDELTNVANNEI
+926 YGDELTNITNNEI

-945 VKITFLDETGKP
+945 VKITLLDETGKP
-957 GSIVRKLQIQGIQEG
+957 GSIVRKLQIQGIREG

-986 ETQPISLGNITVQAK
+986 ETQPISLGNVIVQAK
-1001 AKEMLNI
+1001 AKEMLDI

-1090 KDRNIVNSSSSL
+1090 KDGNIVNSSSSL

-1113 EGTTQEELKNK
+1113 EGTTQEELENK

-1161 KLPKVENHIKTTIG
+1161 KLPKVENHIKTTIC

-1188 SDLNYQVKDENGKD
+1188 SDLNCQVKDENGKD

-1244 YIEISSNKIFTE
+1244 YIEIGSNKISTE
-1256 QEIESVNNPVVNNVE
+1256 QEIESVNNPIVNNVE

-1302 SQNTIEVTGA
+1302 NQNTIEVTGT

-1342 SAGSKTLSITVNKGT
+1342 SAGNKTLSITVNKGT

-1370 NVATVQLNI
+1370 NVTTVQLNI
-1379 GGMNKIYLYENKPE
+1379 GGMNKIYLYGNKPE

-1398 TSVISEDATN
+1398 TSVISEDTTN

-1442 ELSIDV
+1442 KLSIDV

-1495 LKIGE
+1495 LKIEK

>member
-216 GVPINANIQCQAH
+216 GVPTNANIQCQAH

-276 YVGWQDWK
+276 YIGWQDWK

-390 MTGIEI
+390 ITGIEV
-396 TKPTKKEYN
+396 TK
-405 YGEDLNLYG
+405 
-414 LSVKAVM
+414 
-421 KSGNKTNVAINNCK
+421 
-435 ITGYNKNKLGNQ
+435 
-447 TVTVSYNEKI
+447 
-457 ATFQVTVKDYI
+457 
-468 TNLEIVEPTKTE
+468 
-480 YNYGEDLNLYGLSV
+480 
-494 KAVMKSGN
+494 
-502 KTNVAINNC
+502 
-511 KITGY
+511 
-516 NKNKLGNQTVTV
+516 
-528 SYNEKIATFQVTVKD
+528 
-543 YITNLE
+543 
-549 IVEPTKKEYN
+549 PTKKEYN

-567 GLYVKAVMKSGNKTN
+567 GLSVKAVMKSGNKTN

-590 TGYNKNKLGNQTVTV
+590 TGYDKNKLGNQTVTV

-683 YGEKAATFKVRVN
+683 YGGKAATFKVRVN

-776 EFPVTVNKAFSKI
+776 EFPVTVNKTFSKI

-1495 LKIGE
+1495 LKIEK

>member
-9 LLLFISLIITIGSI
+9 ILLFISLIITIGSI

-390 MTGIEI
+390 MTGIEV
-396 TKPTKKEYN
+396 TKPTKK
-405 YGEDLNLYG
+405 
-414 LSVKAVM
+414 
-421 KSGNKTNVAINNCK
+421 
-435 ITGYNKNKLGNQ
+435 
-447 TVTVSYNEKI
+447 
-457 ATFQVTVKDYI
+457 
-468 TNLEIVEPTKTE
+468 E

-567 GLYVKAVMKSGNKTN
+567 GLSVKAVMKSGNKTN
-582 IAINNCKI
+582 VAINNCKI
-590 TGYNKNKLGNQTVTV
+590 TGYDKNKLGNQTVTV

-683 YGEKAATFKVRVN
+683 YGGKAATFKVRVN

-776 EFPVTVNKAFSKI
+776 EFPVTVNKTFSKI

-1018 EKPEESISNV
+1018 EKPEEPISNV

-1175 TIKPG
+1175 TIKSG

-1244 YIEISSNKIFTE
+1244 YIEIGSNKIFTE
-1256 QEIESVNNPVVNNVE
+1256 QEIESVNNPIVNNVE

-1293 NSYGDILNV
+1293 NSYGDMLNV

-1398 TSVISEDATN
+1398 TSVISEDGTD

-1421 TKLRGNCLANNK
+1421 TKLRGNCLINNK
-1433 LMLTISNDD
+1433 LTLTISNND

-1448 KMFKDKNTISEDGE
+1448 KMFKDKDTVSEDGE
-1462 EVEYIGI
+1462 EVEYVGI

-1480 IGETITLRYGSSIKT
+1480 IGKTITLRYGSSSKT
-1495 LKIGE
+1495 LTIGE

>member
-276 YVGWQDWK
+276 YVGWQEWK

-390 MTGIEI
+390 MTGIEV

-405 YGEDLNLYG
+405 YGEDLNLSG

-435 ITGYNKNKLGNQ
+435 ITGY
-447 TVTVSYNEKI
+447 
-457 ATFQVTVKDYI
+457 D
-468 TNLEIVEPTKTE
+468 
-480 YNYGEDLNLYGLSV
+480 
-494 KAVMKSGN
+494 
-502 KTNVAINNC
+502 
-511 KITGY
+511 
-516 NKNKLGNQTVTV
+516 KNKLGNQTVTV

-567 GLYVKAVMKSGNKTN
+567 GLSVKAVMKSGNKTN
-582 IAINNCKI
+582 VAINNCKI
-590 TGYNKNKLGNQTVTV
+590 TGYDKNKLGNQTVTVSYNEKIATFQVTVKDYITNLEIVEPTKKEYNYGEDLNLSGLSVKAVMKSGNKTNVAINNCKITGYDKNKLGNQTVTV

-678 TVTVN
+678 KVTVN
-683 YGEKAATFKVRVN
+683 YGGKAATFKVRVN

-766 IDKTS
+766 IDETS

-776 EFPVTVNKAFSKI
+776 KFPVTVNKAFSKI

-826 IKDESGKDITT
+826 IKDENGKDITT
-837 DGLVKVTFETE
+837 DGLVKVTFESE

-891 ISCSQVVKTA
+891 ISYSPIVKSA
-901 EILDFVDAN
+901 EVLDFADAS
-910 VRINKT
+910 VRVNKI

-921 KFTNA
+921 KFINT
-926 YGDELTNVANNEI
+926 YGDELTNITNNEI

-945 VKITFLDETGKP
+945 VKITLLDETGKP
-957 GSIVRKLQIQGIQEG
+957 GSIVRKLQIQGIREG

-986 ETQPISLGNITVQAK
+986 ETQPISLGNVIVQAK
-1001 AKEMLNI
+1001 AKEMLDI

-1090 KDRNIVNSSSSL
+1090 KDGNIVNSSSSL

-1113 EGTTQEELKNK
+1113 EGTTQEELENK

-1161 KLPKVENHIKTTIG
+1161 KLPKVENHIKTTIC

-1188 SDLNYQVKDENGKD
+1188 SDLNCQVKDENGKD

-1244 YIEISSNKIFTE
+1244 YIEIGSNKISTE
-1256 QEIESVNNPVVNNVE
+1256 QEIESVNNPIVNNVE

-1302 SQNTIEVTGA
+1302 NQNTIEVTGT

-1342 SAGSKTLSITVNKGT
+1342 SAGNKTLSITVNKGT

-1370 NVATVQLNI
+1370 NVTTVQLNI
-1379 GGMNKIYLYENKPE
+1379 GGMNKIYLYGNKPE

-1398 TSVISEDATN
+1398 TSVISEDTTN

-1442 ELSIDV
+1442 KLSIDV

-1495 LKIGE
+1495 LKIEK

>member
-9 LLLFISLIITIGSI
+9 ILLFISLIIIIGSI

-99 WKSNGEMAGT
+99 WKNNGETAGT
-109 SGKSY
+109 TGKSY
-114 RLEAIKIKLEGTK
+114 RLEAIRIKLEGTK
-127 NYKVQYRTHVQYIGW
+127 NYKVQYRAHVQNIGW
-142 QDWREDGEIAGTT
+142 QDWQEDGEMAGTS

-171 DSPVVEYNSHV
+171 NNPTVEYCGHI
-182 EFNGWEPSYSKS
+182 EMDGWEQTYSRS

-199 GTTGQNLGLQAL
+199 GTTGRSLGMQAL
-211 QVKLS
+211 KVKLS
-216 GVPINANIQCQAH
+216 GVPTNANIQCQAH

-251 LNLEAIKLRLNNL
+251 LNLEAIKLKLNNL

-276 YVGWQDWK
+276 NIGWQDWK

-294 QNLRI
+294 KNLRI

-358 TLKVGTYTVS
+358 TLKIGTYTVS

-390 MTGIEI
+390 MTGIEV

-405 YGEDLNLYG
+405 YGEDLNLSG

-435 ITGYNKNKLGNQ
+435 ITGYDKNKLGNQ
-447 TVTVSYNEKI
+447 AITVR
-457 ATFQVTVKDYI
+457 
-468 TNLEIVEPTKTE
+468 
-480 YNYGEDLNLYGLSV
+480 
-494 KAVMKSGN
+494 
-502 KTNVAINNC
+502 
-511 KITGY
+511 
-516 NKNKLGNQTVTV
+516 
-528 SYNEKIATFQVTVKD
+528 
-543 YITNLE
+543 
-549 IVEPTKKEYN
+549 
-559 YGEDLNLS
+559 
-567 GLYVKAVMKSGNKTN
+567 
-582 IAINNCKI
+582 
-590 TGYNKNKLGNQTVTV
+590 
-605 SYNEKIA
+605 YNEKIA

-654 GNKTNITIN
+654 GNKTNIAIN

-678 TVTVN
+678 TVTIN
-683 YGEKAATFKVRVN
+683 YGGKAATFKVRVN

-766 IDKTS
+766 IDETS

-826 IKDESGKDITT
+826 IKDENGKDITT
-837 DGLVKVTFETE
+837 DGLVKVTFESE

-861 EKIGKYT
+861 EKIGKYR

-891 ISCSQVVKTA
+891 ISYSPIVKSA
-901 EILDFVDAN
+901 EVLDFADAS
-910 VRINKT
+910 VRVNKI

-921 KFTNA
+921 KFINT
-926 YGDELTNVANNEI
+926 YGDELTNITNNEI

-945 VKITFLDETGKP
+945 VKITLLDETGKP

-986 ETQPISLGNITVQAK
+986 ETQPISLGNVIVQAK
-1001 AKEMLNI
+1001 AKEMLDI

-1090 KDRNIVNSSSSL
+1090 KDGNIVNSSSSL

-1113 EGTTQEELKNK
+1113 EGTTQEELENK

-1180 EDNRTLNI
+1180 EDNRTLNV

-1244 YIEISSNKIFTE
+1244 YIEIGSNKIFTE
-1256 QEIESVNNPVVNNVE
+1256 QEIESANNPVVNNVE

-1302 SQNTIEVTGA
+1302 SQDTIEVTGT

-1325 DPDNGEQNV
+1325 DPNVGEQNV

-1342 SAGSKTLSITVNKGT
+1342 SAGNKTLSITVNKGT

-1398 TSVISEDATN
+1398 TSVISEDGTD

-1421 TKLRGNCLANNK
+1421 TKLRGNCLINNK
-1433 LMLTISNDD
+1433 LTLTISNND

-1448 KMFKDKNTISEDGE
+1448 KMFKDKDTVSEDGE
-1462 EVEYIGI
+1462 EVEYVGI

-1480 IGETITLRYGSSIKT
+1480 IGKTITLRYGSSSKT
-1495 LKIGE
+1495 LKIEK

>member
-1 MIKKSKKI
+1 MMKKSKKI
-9 LLLFISLIITIGSI
+9 LLLFISLIITMCSI
-23 LSLETIS
+23 ISLETVS

-43 IQNIGWEAD
+43 IQNLGWEAD
-52 FSKSNGQSSGTSG
+52 FSKSNGQISGTSG
-65 QSLRLEAIKIKLNNA
+65 QSLRLEAIKIRLNNA
-80 PSGINLKYQVHVE
+80 PSGVSLKYQVHVE

-171 DSPVVEYNSHV
+171 NSPVVEYNSHV
-182 EFNGWEPSYSKS
+182 EFKGWEPSYSKS

-216 GVPINANIQCQAH
+216 GVPTNANIQCQAH

-276 YVGWQDWK
+276 YIGWQDWK

-390 MTGIEI
+390 MTGIEV
-396 TKPTKKEYN
+396 TKPTK
-405 YGEDLNLYG
+405 
-414 LSVKAVM
+414 V
-421 KSGNKTNVAINNCK
+421 
-435 ITGYNKNKLGNQ
+435 
-447 TVTVSYNEKI
+447 
-457 ATFQVTVKDYI
+457 
-468 TNLEIVEPTKTE
+468 
-480 YNYGEDLNLYGLSV
+480 
-494 KAVMKSGN
+494 
-502 KTNVAINNC
+502 
-511 KITGY
+511 
-516 NKNKLGNQTVTV
+516 
-528 SYNEKIATFQVTVKD
+528 
-543 YITNLE
+543 
-549 IVEPTKKEYN
+549 EYN

-567 GLYVKAVMKSGNKTN
+567 GLSVKAVMKSGNKTN

-590 TGYNKNKLGNQTVTV
+590 TGYNKNKLGNQAITVR
-605 SYNEKIA
+605 YNEKIA

-654 GNKTNITIN
+654 GNKTNIAIN

-683 YGEKAATFKVRVN
+683 YGGKAATFKVRVN

-776 EFPVTVNKAFSKI
+776 EFPVTVNKTFSKI
-789 VINQEKNT
+789 IINQEKNT

-837 DGLVKVTFETE
+837 DGLVKVSFESE

-861 EKIGKYT
+861 EKIGKYS

-1090 KDRNIVNSSSSL
+1090 KDGNIVNSSSSL
-1102 QEIDAIGIALT
+1102 QEIDTIGIALT

-1180 EDNRTLNI
+1180 EDNRTLNV

-1244 YIEISSNKIFTE
+1244 YIEIGSNKIFTE
-1256 QEIESVNNPVVNNVE
+1256 QEIESANNPVVNNVE

-1302 SQNTIEVTGA
+1302 SQDTIEVTGT

-1325 DPDNGEQNV
+1325 DPNVGEQNV

-1342 SAGSKTLSITVNKGT
+1342 SAGNKTLSITVNKGT

-1398 TSVISEDATN
+1398 TSVISEDGTD

-1421 TKLRGNCLANNK
+1421 TKLRGNCLINNK
-1433 LMLTISNDD
+1433 LTLTISNDD

-1448 KMFKDKNTISEDGE
+1448 KMFKDKDTVSEDGE
-1462 EVEYIGI
+1462 EVEYVGI

-1480 IGETITLRYGSSIKT
+1480 IGKTITLRYGSSSKT
-1495 LKIGE
+1495 LKIEK

>member
-1 MIKKSKKI
+1 MMKKSKKI
-9 LLLFISLIITIGSI
+9 LLLFISLIITMCSI
-23 LSLETIS
+23 ISLETVS

-43 IQNIGWEAD
+43 IQNLGWEAD
-52 FSKSNGQSSGTSG
+52 FSKSNGQISGTSG
-65 QSLRLEAIKIKLNNA
+65 QSLRLEAIKIRLNNA
-80 PSGINLKYQVHVE
+80 PSGVSLKYQVHVE

-171 DSPVVEYNSHV
+171 NSPVVEYNSHV
-182 EFNGWEPSYSKS
+182 EFKGWEPSYSKS

-216 GVPINANIQCQAH
+216 GVPTNANIQCQAH

-276 YVGWQDWK
+276 YIGWQDWK

-328 GDKYVDAGA
+328 EDKYVDAGA

-390 MTGIEI
+390 MTGIEV
-396 TKPTKKEYN
+396 TKPTK
-405 YGEDLNLYG
+405 
-414 LSVKAVM
+414 V
-421 KSGNKTNVAINNCK
+421 
-435 ITGYNKNKLGNQ
+435 
-447 TVTVSYNEKI
+447 
-457 ATFQVTVKDYI
+457 
-468 TNLEIVEPTKTE
+468 
-480 YNYGEDLNLYGLSV
+480 
-494 KAVMKSGN
+494 
-502 KTNVAINNC
+502 
-511 KITGY
+511 
-516 NKNKLGNQTVTV
+516 
-528 SYNEKIATFQVTVKD
+528 
-543 YITNLE
+543 
-549 IVEPTKKEYN
+549 EYN

-567 GLYVKAVMKSGNKTN
+567 GLSVKAVMKSGNKTN

-590 TGYNKNKLGNQTVTV
+590 TGYNKNKLGNQAITVR
-605 SYNEKIA
+605 YNEKIA

-654 GNKTNITIN
+654 GNKTNIAIN

-683 YGEKAATFKVRVN
+683 YGGKAATFKVRVN

-776 EFPVTVNKAFSKI
+776 EFPVTVNKTFSKI

-945 VKITFLDETGKP
+945 VKITLLDETGKP

-986 ETQPISLGNITVQAK
+986 ETQPISLGNITVRAK
-1001 AKEMLNI
+1001 AKEMLDI

-1034 PYSLIPI
+1034 PYSLVPI

-1057 FVLGDA
+1057 FTFGDA

-1074 GYDPNE
+1074 DYNPNE

-1090 KDRNIVNSSSSL
+1090 KDGNIVNSSSSL
-1102 QEIDAIGIALT
+1102 QEIDTIGIALT

-1188 SDLNYQVKDENGKD
+1188 SDLNYQVKDEKGKD

-1244 YIEISSNKIFTE
+1244 YIEIGSNKIFTE
-1256 QEIESVNNPVVNNVE
+1256 QEIESVNNPIVNNVE

-1398 TSVISEDATN
+1398 TSVISEDGTD

-1421 TKLRGNCLANNK
+1421 TKLRGNCLINNK
-1433 LMLTISNDD
+1433 LTLTISNDD

-1448 KMFKDKNTISEDGE
+1448 KMFKDKDTVSEDGE
-1462 EVEYIGI
+1462 EVEYVGI

-1480 IGETITLRYGSSIKT
+1480 IGKTITLRYGSSSKT
-1495 LKIGE
+1495 LKIEK

>member
-9 LLLFISLIITIGSI
+9 ILLFISLIITIGSI

-390 MTGIEI
+390 MTGIEV
-396 TKPTKKEYN
+396 TKPTKVEYN
-405 YGEDLNLYG
+405 YGEDLNLSG

-435 ITGYNKNKLGNQ
+435 ITGYDKNKL
-447 TVTVSYNEKI
+447 E
-457 ATFQVTVKDYI
+457 
-468 TNLEIVEPTKTE
+468 
-480 YNYGEDLNLYGLSV
+480 
-494 KAVMKSGN
+494 
-502 KTNVAINNC
+502 
-511 KITGY
+511 
-516 NKNKLGNQTVTV
+516 
-528 SYNEKIATFQVTVKD
+528 
-543 YITNLE
+543 
-549 IVEPTKKEYN
+549 
-559 YGEDLNLS
+559 
-567 GLYVKAVMKSGNKTN
+567 
-582 IAINNCKI
+582 
-590 TGYNKNKLGNQTVTV
+590 NQTVTV

-678 TVTVN
+678 KVTVN
-683 YGEKAATFKVRVN
+683 YGGKAATFKVRVN

-766 IDKTS
+766 IDETS

-776 EFPVTVNKAFSKI
+776 KFPVTVNKAFSKI

-826 IKDESGKDITT
+826 IKDENGKDITT
-837 DGLVKVTFETE
+837 DGLVKVTFESE

-861 EKIGKYT
+861 EKIGKYS

-891 ISCSQVVKTA
+891 ISYSPIVKSA
-901 EILDFVDAN
+901 EVLDFADAS
-910 VRINKT
+910 VRVNKI

-921 KFTNA
+921 KFINT
-926 YGDELTNVANNEI
+926 YGDELTNITNNEI

-945 VKITFLDETGKP
+945 VKITLLDETGKP
-957 GSIVRKLQIQGIQEG
+957 GSIVRKLQIQGIREG

-986 ETQPISLGNITVQAK
+986 ETQPISLGNVIVQAK
-1001 AKEMLNI
+1001 AKEMLDI

-1090 KDRNIVNSSSSL
+1090 KDGNIVNSSSSL

-1113 EGTTQEELKNK
+1113 EGTTQEELENK

-1161 KLPKVENHIKTTIG
+1161 KLPKVENHIKTTIC

-1188 SDLNYQVKDENGKD
+1188 SDLNCQVKDENGKD

-1244 YIEISSNKIFTE
+1244 YIEIGSNKISTE
-1256 QEIESVNNPVVNNVE
+1256 QEIESVNNPIVNNVE

-1302 SQNTIEVTGA
+1302 NQNTIEVTGT

-1342 SAGSKTLSITVNKGT
+1342 SAGNKTLSITVNKGT

-1370 NVATVQLNI
+1370 NVTTVQLNI
-1379 GGMNKIYLYENKPE
+1379 GGMNKIYLYGNKPE

-1398 TSVISEDATN
+1398 TSVISEDTTN

-1442 ELSIDV
+1442 KLSIDV

-1495 LKIGE
+1495 LKIEK

>member
-1 MIKKSKKI
+1 
-9 LLLFISLIITIGSI
+9 
-23 LSLETIS
+23 
-30 NAATDMSISYNTH
+30 
-43 IQNIGWEAD
+43 
-52 FSKSNGQSSGTSG
+52 
-65 QSLRLEAIKIKLNNA
+65 
-80 PSGINLKYQVHVE
+80 
-93 NEGWQG
+93 
-99 WKSNGEMAGT
+99 
-109 SGKSY
+109 
-114 RLEAIKIKLEGTK
+114 
-127 NYKVQYRTHVQYIGW
+127 
-142 QDWREDGEIAGTT
+142 
-155 GQSLRLEAIQ
+155 
-165 IRIVKV
+165 
-171 DSPVVEYNSHV
+171 
-182 EFNGWEPSYSKS
+182 
-194 NGQTS
+194 
-199 GTTGQNLGLQAL
+199 
-211 QVKLS
+211 
-216 GVPINANIQCQAH
+216 
-229 VQYQGWKN
+229 
-237 WANEGTIAG
+237 
-246 TTGLG
+246 
-251 LNLEAIKLRLNNL
+251 
-264 PGYSIQYRAHVQ
+264 
-276 YVGWQDWK
+276 
-284 KDGEIAGTTG
+284 
-294 QNLRI
+294 
-299 EAIQI
+299 
-304 KLVRTDNVKPVITL
+304 
-318 KGNSTVNVRL
+318 
-328 GDKYVDAGA
+328 
-337 TALDN
+337 
-342 IDGNIT
+342 
-348 SKIITKSNVN
+348 
-358 TLKVGTYTVS
+358 
-368 YTVSDKA
+368 
-375 GNVDTKTRT
+375 
-384 VKVFDY
+384 
-390 MTGIEI
+390 
-396 TKPTKKEYN
+396 
-405 YGEDLNLYG
+405 
-414 LSVKAVM
+414 
-421 KSGNKTNVAINNCK
+421 
-435 ITGYNKNKLGNQ
+435 
-447 TVTVSYNEKI
+447 
-457 ATFQVTVKDYI
+457 
-468 TNLEIVEPTKTE
+468 
-480 YNYGEDLNLYGLSV
+480 
-494 KAVMKSGN
+494 
-502 KTNVAINNC
+502 
-511 KITGY
+511 
-516 NKNKLGNQTVTV
+516 
-528 SYNEKIATFQVTVKD
+528 
-543 YITNLE
+543 
-549 IVEPTKKEYN
+549 
-559 YGEDLNLS
+559 
-567 GLYVKAVMKSGNKTN
+567 MKSGNKTN
-582 IAINNCKI
+582 IA
-590 TGYNKNKLGNQTVTV
+590 
-605 SYNEKIA
+605 
-612 TFQVTVKDYIT
+612 
-623 NLEIVE
+623 
-629 PTKKEYNYGE
+629 
-639 DLNLSGL
+639 
-646 SVKAVMKS
+646 
-654 GNKTNITIN
+654 IN

-678 TVTVN
+678 TVTIN
-683 YGEKAATFKVRVN
+683 YGGKAATFKVRVN

-766 IDKTS
+766 IDETS

-826 IKDESGKDITT
+826 IKDENGKDITT
-837 DGLVKVTFETE
+837 DGLVKVTFESE

-861 EKIGKYT
+861 EKIGKYR

-891 ISCSQVVKTA
+891 ISYSPIVKSA
-901 EILDFVDAN
+901 EVLDFADAS
-910 VRINKT
+910 VRVNKI

-921 KFTNA
+921 KFINT
-926 YGDELTNVANNEI
+926 YGDELTNITNNEI

-945 VKITFLDETGKP
+945 VKITLLDETGKP

-986 ETQPISLGNITVQAK
+986 ETQPISLGNVIVQAK
-1001 AKEMLNI
+1001 AKEMLDI

-1090 KDRNIVNSSSSL
+1090 KDGNIVNSSSSL

-1113 EGTTQEELKNK
+1113 EGTTQEELENK

-1180 EDNRTLNI
+1180 EDNRTLNV

-1244 YIEISSNKIFTE
+1244 YIEIGSNKIFTE
-1256 QEIESVNNPVVNNVE
+1256 QEIESANNPVVNNVE

-1302 SQNTIEVTGA
+1302 SQDTIEVTGT

-1325 DPDNGEQNV
+1325 DPNVGEQNV

-1342 SAGSKTLSITVNKGT
+1342 SAGNKTLSITVNKGT

-1398 TSVISEDATN
+1398 TSVISEDGTD

-1421 TKLRGNCLANNK
+1421 TKLRGNCLINNK
-1433 LMLTISNDD
+1433 LTLTISNND

-1448 KMFKDKNTISEDGE
+1448 KMFKDKDTVSEDGE
-1462 EVEYIGI
+1462 EVEYVGI

-1480 IGETITLRYGSSIKT
+1480 IGKTITLRYGSSSKT
-1495 LKIGE
+1495 LKIEK